1 MEMLLST
8 KGITICL
15 FFFVLSLAAAIEIP
29 LSVSQ
34 LPTITEQS
42 HTQVAYPFDED
53 FTIKCEARGNPH
65 PTFNWTKDGKPFD
78 LLSDPRI
85 VTSNNSG
92 TFVIQNRGII
102 NNFQGKYRCFASNV
116 LGTAMSE
123 EIELIVPSVPK
134 FPKEKIEPLDVEHG
148 DSVILH
154 CNPPKGIPPLHIYWM
169 NIDLQHIPQDERVS
183 MSLKGD
189 LYFANVE
196 ENDSRSD
203 YCCFAAFPRL
213 RTIVQKMPMTLKVS
227 RLKHANDSG
236 SPNAAVT
243 KANFIKE
250 RKPKLLIPP
259 ESAGSSSSVTVI
271 KGGVLLLECIAEGLP
286 TPHLSWVKV
295 TGNMPKDE
303 PETENFG
310 KILKIDQVSAADEGT
325 YQCTASNPMGRARHE
340 FHVHVEEPPQWLK
353 KPEGGVYS
361 VGTNLVLLCE
371 AIGNP
376 EPSIQWKLNGMPID
390 SRTFRGRI
398 STREISL
405 TNLQLQDSAVFQC
418 EATNKHGTILASAN
432 VNVLNI
438 APLILTSDG
447 ENYATVVGYSAFLH
461 CDIFASPA
469 ADVRWTKDDSIGP
482 LSTFRYELTWL
493 NRNGTWKD
501 PKDPKKGRELH
512 GILYLACWA
521 ANSVGK
527 RAITANLDIRDAT
540 KLVVTPKNPRVLK
553 SHSILLKCQAEYDSH
568 LKHSFKLSWRKDGDE
583 LPVNSTEG
591 GRMILDRDTLFI
603 SSVLLEDQGVYT
615 CVGSTSLDSATAES
629 RLIVLD
635 VPDPPED
642 LQLSENQNRSVR
654 LSWRAG
660 SSHNSPVNESIIEFE
675 ENRWEPGRWQELTRI
690 PGDDTTA
697 LLSLAPYVNYQFRV
711 VSVNAVG
718 RSQPSKPSL
727 RYSTPPAA
735 PDKNPENI
743 RVEAS
748 EPNEMVMKW
757 EPLKPV
763 ERNGPG
769 LEYKVSWRQRGV
781 RTDWNEETVKKHSL
795 TVRNTPTFVP
805 YEIKVQAVN
814 NLGSGP
820 EPNVTIGY
828 SGEDFPDAAPSGV
841 SVDVVNSTLVKV
853 FWFGI
858 PRDRV
863 RGHLR
868 GYKVSWWK
876 TKSMLDGKRHHP
888 EKHFLTF
895 VGDRNYG
902 MIPGLDPFSEFR
914 LTVLAYNSRGDGPE
928 SSPVVF
934 ETPEGVPE
942 QPRFLRIL
950 NFDKDSVT
958 LSWGLPR
965 KANGHLTGYIL
976 QYQIINETHEVGPV
990 SDVSVTNRSTLSWR
1004 LSGLSPSTK
1013 YKFYVKACTAKGCGK
1028 PVTEEGLTVAQGSK
1042 GTGRISDAVKPTQK
1056 FHPIEALEPGTEYT
1070 VRLVTK
1076 NWVDNNSIFED
1087 VIETRGRAYAGIYD
1101 GISTQGWFIGLMC
1114 AIALLTLLLLTICFV
1129 RRNKG
1134 GKYSV
1139 KEKED
1144 LHPDPEA
1151 QSIKD
1156 EIFGEYSDS
1165 DEKPLKG
1172 SLQSLNGDIKAT
1184 ESADSLVD
1192 YGEGEHGMFNEDG
1205 SFIGAYSGSKEK
1217 GSVESTGSSTAT
1229 FPLHA

>member
-1 MEMLLST
+1 RVMEMLLST
-8 KGITICL
+8 KGITTCL

-53 FTIKCEARGNPH
+53 FTIKCEARGNPR

-227 RLKHANDSG
+227 RS
-236 SPNAAVT
+236 
-243 KANFIKE
+243 NFIKE

-310 KILKIDQVSAADEGT
+310 KILKIDQVTAADEGT

-469 ADVRWTKDDSIGP
+469 ADVRWTKDDSIEP
-482 LSTFRYELTWL
+482 LSTFRYEL
-493 NRNGTWKD
+493 NKNGTLEIKD
-501 PKDPKKGRELH
+501 TKKEDSGS
-512 GILYLACWA
+512 YVCWA

-527 RAITANLDIRDAT
+527 RAVTANLDIRV
-540 KLVVTPKNPRVLK
+540 LVCNYVTQHVPFP
-553 SHSILLKCQAEYDSH
+553 
-568 LKHSFKLSWRKDGDE
+568 SFFRNSFSENSGVCHIYLTDFFHPLFVCLFVCFC
-583 LPVNSTEG
+583 LP
-591 GRMILDRDTLFI
+591 RMILDRDTLFI

-629 RLIVLD
+629 HLIVLD
-635 VPDPPED
+635 VPDPPGD

-675 ENRWEPGRWQELTRI
+675 ENQWEPGRWQELTRI
-690 PGDDTTA
+690 PGNDTTA

-711 VSVNAVG
+711 MSVNAVG

-769 LEYKVSWRQRGV
+769 LEYKVSWRQQGV

-928 SSPVVF
+928 SIPVVF

-958 LSWGLPR
+958 LSWGLPK

-1028 PVTEEGLTVAQGSK
+1028 PITEEGLTMAQGSK

>member
-325 YQCTASNPMGRARHE
+325 YQCTASNPMGRAKHE

-469 ADVRWTKDDSIGP
+469 ADVRWTKDDSIEP
-482 LSTFRYELTWL
+482 LSTFRYEL
-493 NRNGTWKD
+493 NKNGTLEIKD
-501 PKDPKKGRELH
+501 TKKEDSGS
-512 GILYLACWA
+512 YACWA

-540 KLVVTPKNPRVLK
+540 KLVVTPKNARVLK

-781 RTDWNEETVKKHSL
+781 RTDWNEEMVKKHSL

-876 TKSMLDGKRHHP
+876 TKNMLDGKRHHP

-902 MIPGLDPFSEFR
+902 MIPGLDPFSEFC

-976 QYQIINETHEVGPV
+976 QYQIINETHEVGPM

>member
-15 FFFVLSLAAAIEIP
+15 FFFASSLAAAIEIP
-29 LSVSQ
+29 LSVAQ

-53 FTIKCEARGNPH
+53 FTIKCEARGNPQ

-78 LLSDPRI
+78 LSSDPRI
-85 VTSNNSG
+85 VASNNSG

-102 NNFQGKYRCFASNV
+102 TNFQGKYRCFASNV

-227 RLKHANDSG
+227 RFKHANDSG

-259 ESAGSSSSVTVI
+259 ETAGSSSSVTVI

-295 TGNMPKDE
+295 TGNLPKDE

-310 KILKIDQVSAADEGT
+310 KILKIDQVTATDEGT
-325 YQCTASNPMGRARHE
+325 YQCTASNPMGRVKHE
-340 FHVHVEEPPQWLK
+340 FHVHVEEPPRWIK
-353 KPEGGVYS
+353 EPEGGVYS

-376 EPSIQWKLNGMPID
+376 EPTIQWKLNGMPID

-398 STREISL
+398 SAREISL
-405 TNLQLQDSAVFQC
+405 TNLQLQDSAVYQC
-418 EATNKHGTILASAN
+418 EASNKHGTILASAN

-461 CDIFASPA
+461 CEIFASPA
-469 ADVRWTKDDSIGP
+469 ADIRWTKDDSIEP
-482 LSTFRYELTWL
+482 LSTLRYEL
-493 NRNGTWKD
+493 NKNGTLEIKET
-501 PKDPKKGRELH
+501 KKEDSGS
-512 GILYLACWA
+512 YACWA

-553 SHSILLKCQAEYDSH
+553 SHSILLKCQSEYDSH

-583 LPVNSTEG
+583 LPVNSTED
-591 GRMILDRDTLFI
+591 GRVILDRDTLFI
-603 SSVLLEDQGVYT
+603 SSVTQEDQGVYT
-615 CVGSTSLDSATAES
+615 CVARTSLDSVTAKS
-629 RLIVLD
+629 QLVVLD

-642 LQLSENQNRSVR
+642 LLLSENQNRSVR
-654 LSWRAG
+654 LSWKAG
-660 SSHNSPVNESIIEFE
+660 ASHNSPINESIIEFE
-675 ENRWEPGRWQELTRI
+675 ENRWEPGRWQELARVL
-690 PGDDTTA
+690 GNDTTT

-727 RYSTPPAA
+727 RYATPPAA

-781 RTDWNEETVKKHSL
+781 EADWNEEMVKKHSL
-795 TVRNTPTFVP
+795 TLRNTPTFVP

-828 SGEDFPDAAPSGV
+828 SGEDVPDAAPSGV
-841 SVDVVNSTLVKV
+841 SVDIVNSTLVKV

-863 RGHLR
+863 RGHLG

-902 MIPGLDPFSEFR
+902 MIPGLEPFSEFR
-914 LTVLAYNSRGDGPE
+914 LTVLAYNAKGDGPE

-958 LSWGLPR
+958 LSWGLPK

-976 QYQIINETHEVGPV
+976 QYQMINETHEIGPLN
-990 SDVSVTNRSTLSWR
+990 DVSVTNRSMLSWK
-1004 LSGLSPSTK
+1004 LSGLSSSTK
-1013 YKFYVKACTAKGCGK
+1013 YKFYVKACTVKGCGK
-1028 PVTEEGLTVAQGSK
+1028 PVTEEGLTMAQG
-1042 GTGRISDAVKPTQK
+1042 T
-1056 FHPIEALEPGTEYT
+1056 
-1070 VRLVTK
+1070 
-1076 NWVDNNSIFED
+1076 
-1087 VIETRGRAYAGIYD
+1087 YAGIYD

-1139 KEKED
+1139 
-1144 LHPDPEA
+1144 
-1151 QSIKD
+1151 
-1156 EIFGEYSDS
+1156 
-1165 DEKPLKG
+1165 
-1172 SLQSLNGDIKAT
+1172 
-1184 ESADSLVD
+1184 
-1192 YGEGEHGMFNEDG
+1192 
-1205 SFIGAYSGSKEK
+1205 
-1217 GSVESTGSSTAT
+1217 TAMKSR
-1229 FPLHA
+1229 

>member
-1 MEMLLST
+1 MKMLLRT

-29 LSVSQ
+29 LSVAQ

-42 HTQVAYPFDED
+42 HTQIAYPFDED
-53 FTIKCEARGNPH
+53 FTIKCEARGNPQ
-65 PTFNWTKDGKPFD
+65 PAFNWTKDGKPFN

-85 VTSNNSG
+85 VATNNSG

-102 NNFQGKYRCFASNV
+102 TNFQGKYRCFASNV

-213 RTIVQKMPMTLKVS
+213 RTIVQKMPMMLKVS
-227 RLKHANDSG
+227 RS
-236 SPNAAVT
+236 
-243 KANFIKE
+243 NFIKE
-250 RKPKLLIPP
+250 RKPRLLIPP

-295 TGNMPKDE
+295 TGNLPRDE

-310 KILKIDQVSAADEGT
+310 KILKIDQVTTADEGT
-325 YQCTASNPMGRARHE
+325 YQCTASNPMGRAKHE
-340 FHVHVEEPPQWLK
+340 FHVHVEEPPQWIK

-376 EPSIQWKLNGMPID
+376 EPTIQWKLNGMPID

-398 STREISL
+398 SAREISL
-405 TNLQLQDSAVFQC
+405 TNLQLQDSAVYQC
-418 EATNKHGTILASAN
+418 EASNKHGTILASAN

-447 ENYATVVGYSAFLH
+447 ENYAAVVGYSAFLH
-461 CDIFASPA
+461 CEIFASPA
-469 ADVRWTKDDSIGP
+469 ADIRWTKDDSIEP
-482 LSTFRYELTWL
+482 LSTLRYEL
-493 NRNGTWKD
+493 NKNGTLEIKET
-501 PKDPKKGRELH
+501 KKEDSGS
-512 GILYLACWA
+512 YACWA

-591 GRMILDRDTLFI
+591 GRIILDRDTLFI
-603 SSVLLEDQGVYT
+603 SSVTQEDQGVYM
-615 CVGSTSLDSATAES
+615 CVARTSLDSVMAES

-642 LQLSENQNRSVR
+642 LQLSENQNRSIR
-654 LSWRAG
+654 LSWKAG
-660 SSHNSPVNESIIEFE
+660 ASHNSPVNESIIEFE
-675 ENRWEPGRWQELTRI
+675 ENRWEPGRWQELTRVL
-690 PGDDTTA
+690 GNDTTA
-697 LLSLAPYVNYQFRV
+697 LLSLAPYTNYQFHV
-711 VSVNAVG
+711 ISVNAVG

-727 RYSTPPAA
+727 RYATPPAA

-757 EPLKPV
+757 EPLKPM

-781 RTDWNEETVKKHSL
+781 EADWNEEMVKKHSL
-795 TVRNTPTFVP
+795 TLRNTPTFVP

-820 EPNVTIGY
+820 EPNITIGY
-828 SGEDFPDAAPSGV
+828 SGEDVPDAAPSGV
-841 SVDVVNSTLVKV
+841 SVDIVNSTLVKV

-902 MIPGLDPFSEFR
+902 MIPGLEPFSEFR
-914 LTVLAYNSRGDGPE
+914 LTVLAYNSKGDGPE

-958 LSWGLPR
+958 LSWGLPK

-976 QYQIINETHEVGPV
+976 QYQMINETHEIGPL

-1004 LSGLSPSTK
+1004 LSGLSSSTK
-1013 YKFYVKACTAKGCGK
+1013 YKFYVKACTVKGCGK
-1028 PVTEEGLTVAQGSK
+1028 PVTEEGLTMAQG
-1042 GTGRISDAVKPTQK
+1042 T
-1056 FHPIEALEPGTEYT
+1056 
-1070 VRLVTK
+1070 
-1076 NWVDNNSIFED
+1076 
-1087 VIETRGRAYAGIYD
+1087 YAGIYD

-1114 AIALLTLLLLTICFV
+1114 AIALLTLLLLTVCFV

-1172 SLQSLNGDIKAT
+1172 SLQSINGDIKAT

>member
-8 KGITICL
+8 KGITTCL
-15 FFFVLSLAAAIEIP
+15 FLFALSLAAAIEIP

-53 FTIKCEARGNPH
+53 FTVKCEARGNPQ

-78 LLSDPRI
+78 LSSDPRI
-85 VTSNNSG
+85 VTTNNSG

-102 NNFQGKYRCFASNV
+102 NNFQGKYRCFASNL

-183 MSLKGD
+183 MSLQGD
-189 LYFANVE
+189 LYFSNVE
-196 ENDSRSD
+196 ESDSRSD

-227 RLKHANDSG
+227 RCESG
-236 SPNAAVT
+236 SRS
-243 KANFIKE
+243 E

-295 TGNMPKDE
+295 TGNMPKEE

-310 KILKIDQVSAADEGT
+310 KVLKIDQVTAADEGT
-325 YQCTASNPMGRARHE
+325 YQCMASNPMGRARHE

-353 KPEGGVYS
+353 KPEGGVFS
-361 VGTNLVLLCE
+361 VGNNLVLLCE

-376 EPSIQWKLNGMPID
+376 EPSIQWKINGMPID
-390 SRTFRGRI
+390 GTTFRGRV

-461 CDIFASPA
+461 CDIFASPE
-469 ADVRWTKDDSIGP
+469 ADVRWTKDDSIEP
-482 LSTFRYELTWL
+482 LSTFRYKL
-493 NRNGTWKD
+493 NSNGTLEIKD
-501 PKDPKKGRELH
+501 TKKEDSGS
-512 GILYLACWA
+512 YACWA

-540 KLVVTPKNPRVLK
+540 TLVVTPKNPRVLK

-568 LKHSFKLSWRKDGDE
+568 LKRTFKLSWRKDGDE
-583 LPVNSTEG
+583 LPVNSTGG
-591 GRMILDRDTLFI
+591 GRIVVDRDTLFI
-603 SSVLLEDQGVYT
+603 GTVLLEDQGVYS
-615 CVGSTSLDSATAES
+615 CVASTALDTATAEAQ
-629 RLIVLD
+629 LIVLD
-635 VPDPPED
+635 VPEPPED
-642 LQLSENQNRSVR
+642 LELSENQNRSVR
-654 LSWRAG
+654 LSWKAG
-660 SSHNSPVNESIIEFE
+660 DSHNSPSIIEFE
-675 ENRWEPGRWQELTRI
+675 ENHWEPGRWQELSRV
-690 PGDDTTA
+690 PGNDTTA
-697 LLSLAPYVNYQFRV
+697 VLALAPYVNYQFRV

-727 RYSTPPAA
+727 RYATPPAA

-781 RTDWNEETVKKHSL
+781 ETDWNEELVKKHSL
-795 TVRNTPTFVP
+795 SVRNVPTFVP

-820 EPNVTIGY
+820 EPNITIGY

-841 SVDVVNSTLVKV
+841 SVEVVNSTLVEV
-853 FWFGI
+853 FWLGI

-902 MIPGLDPFSEFR
+902 MIPGLEPFSEFR
-914 LTVLAYNSRGDGPE
+914 LTVLAFNSRGDGPE

-958 LSWGLPR
+958 LSWGLPKR
-965 KANGHLTGYIL
+965 ANGHLTGYIL
-976 QYQIINETHEVGPV
+976 QYQIINATQEVGAV
-990 SDVSVTNRSTLSWR
+990 SDVSVANVSVQSWR
-1004 LSGLSPSTK
+1004 LAGLSPSTK
-1013 YKFYVKACTAKGCGK
+1013 YKFYIKACTAKGCGK
-1028 PVTEEGLTVAQGSK
+1028 AATDEGQTLAE
-1042 GTGRISDAVKPTQK
+1042 GT
-1056 FHPIEALEPGTEYT
+1056 
-1070 VRLVTK
+1070 
-1076 NWVDNNSIFED
+1076 
-1087 VIETRGRAYAGIYD
+1087 YAGIYD

-1114 AIALLTLLLLTICFV
+1114 AIALLTLLLLTVCFV

-1184 ESADSLVD
+1184 GSADSLVD

>member
-1 MEMLLST
+1 RVMELLLST

-15 FFFVLSLAAAIEIP
+15 LFFLLALAAAIEIP
-29 LSVSQ
+29 LSVAQ

-42 HTQVAYPFDED
+42 QSQVAYPFDED
-53 FTIKCEARGNPH
+53 FTMKCEARGNPQ
-65 PTFNWTKDGKPFD
+65 PIFNWTKDGKPFD

-85 VTSNNSG
+85 VTFNNSG

-102 NNFQGKYRCFASNV
+102 TNFQGKYRCFASNV

-227 RLKHANDSG
+227 RS
-236 SPNAAVT
+236 
-243 KANFIKE
+243 NFIKE

-295 TGNMPKDE
+295 TGNMPRDE
-303 PETENFG
+303 SQTENFG
-310 KILKIDQVSAADEGT
+310 KILKIDQVTAADEGT
-325 YQCTASNPMGRARHE
+325 YQCTASNPMGRVKHE
-340 FHVHVEEPPQWLK
+340 FLVHVEEPPRWIK
-353 KPEGGVYS
+353 EPEGGVYS
-361 VGTNLVLLCE
+361 LGTNLVLLCE

-376 EPSIQWKLNGMPID
+376 EPTIQWKMNGMPID

-398 STREISL
+398 SAREISL
-405 TNLQLQDSAVFQC
+405 TNLQLQDSAVYQC
-418 EATNKHGTILASAN
+418 EASNKHGTILSSAN

-461 CDIFASPA
+461 CEIFASPT
-469 ADVRWTKDDSIGP
+469 ADVRWTKDDSIEP
-482 LSTFRYELTWL
+482 LSTLRYEL
-493 NRNGTWKD
+493 NKNGTLEIKET
-501 PKDPKKGRELH
+501 KKEDSGS
-512 GILYLACWA
+512 YACWA

-540 KLVVTPKNPRVLK
+540 KVVVTPKNPRVLK
-553 SHSILLKCQAEYDSH
+553 SHSILLKCQSEYDSH

-583 LPVNSTEG
+583 LPVNSTED
-591 GRMILDRDTLFI
+591 GRIILNRDSLFI
-603 SSVLLEDQGVYT
+603 SSVMMEDQGVYT
-615 CVGSTSLDSATAES
+615 CVGSTSLDSITAQAQ
-629 RLIVLD
+629 LVVLD

-642 LQLSENQNRSVR
+642 LQLSEHQNRSIR
-654 LSWRAG
+654 LSWQAG
-660 SSHNSPVNESIIEFE
+660 ASHNSPVNESIIEFE
-675 ENRWEPGRWQELTRI
+675 ENQWEPGRWQELTRV
-690 PGDDTTA
+690 PGNDTTA
-697 LLSLAPYVNYQFRV
+697 LLALAPYVNYQFRV
-711 VSVNAVG
+711 VSVNGVG
-718 RSQPSKPSL
+718 RSKPSKASL
-727 RYSTPPAA
+727 RYATPPAA

-781 RTDWNEETVKKHSL
+781 EADWNEELVKKHSL
-795 TVRNTPTFVP
+795 TLRNTPTFVP

-828 SGEDFPDAAPSGV
+828 SGEDVPDAAPSGV

-868 GYKVSWWK
+868 GYKVSWWR
-876 TKSMLDGKRHHP
+876 TKNMLDGKRHHP
-888 EKHFLTF
+888 EKHFLMF

-902 MIPGLDPFSEFR
+902 MIPGLEPFSEFH
-914 LTVLAYNSRGDGPE
+914 LTVLAYNSKGDGPE

-958 LSWGLPR
+958 LSWGLPK

-976 QYQIINETHEVGPV
+976 QYQIINETHEVGPLN
-990 SDVSVTNRSTLSWR
+990 DIGVTNRSTLSWR
-1004 LSGLSPSTK
+1004 LSGLSSSTK
-1013 YKFYVKACTAKGCGK
+1013 YKFYVKACTVKGCGK
-1028 PVTEEGLTVAQGSK
+1028 PATEEGLTMAQGSK
-1042 GTGRISDAVKPTQK
+1042 GIGKISEAVKPTQK

-1172 SLQSLNGDIKAT
+1172 SLQSINGDIKAT

>member
-34 LPTITEQS
+34 LPTIMEQS

-295 TGNMPKDE
+295 TGNMPKEE

-469 ADVRWTKDDSIGP
+469 ADVRWTKDDSIEP
-482 LSTFRYELTWL
+482 LSTFRYEL
-493 NRNGTWKD
+493 NKNGTLEIKD
-501 PKDPKKGRELH
+501 TKKEDSGS
-512 GILYLACWA
+512 YACWA

-629 RLIVLD
+629 QLIVLD

-769 LEYKVSWRQRGV
+769 LEYKVSWRQQGV

-814 NLGSGP
+814 NLGAGP

-876 TKSMLDGKRHHP
+876 TKSLLDGKRHHP

-928 SSPVVF
+928 SSPMVF

-1004 LSGLSPSTK
+1004 LSGLSPSTR

-1028 PVTEEGLTVAQGSK
+1028 PVTEEGLTVAQG
-1042 GTGRISDAVKPTQK
+1042 T
-1056 FHPIEALEPGTEYT
+1056 
-1070 VRLVTK
+1070 
-1076 NWVDNNSIFED
+1076 
-1087 VIETRGRAYAGIYD
+1087 YAGIYD

-1205 SFIGAYSGSKEK
+1205 SFIGAYAGSKEK

>member
-29 LSVSQ
+29 LSVAQ

-53 FTIKCEARGNPH
+53 FTVKCEARGNPQ
-65 PTFNWTKDGKPFD
+65 PIFNWTKDGKPFD

-85 VTSNNSG
+85 IVSNNSG

-102 NNFQGKYRCFASNV
+102 TNFQGKYRCYASNV

-227 RLKHANDSG
+227 RFKHANDSG

-259 ESAGSSSSVTVI
+259 ESAGSTSSVTVI

-295 TGNMPKDE
+295 TGNLPKDE

-310 KILKIDQVSAADEGT
+310 KILKIDQVTAADEGT
-325 YQCTASNPMGRARHE
+325 YQCTASNPMGRAKHE
-340 FHVHVEEPPQWLK
+340 FHVHVEEPPRWIK
-353 KPEGGVYS
+353 EPEGGVYS
-361 VGTNLVLLCE
+361 VGANLVLLCE

-376 EPSIQWKLNGMPID
+376 EPTIHWKLNGMPID

-398 STREISL
+398 SAREISL
-405 TNLQLQDSAVFQC
+405 TNLQLQDSAVYQC
-418 EATNKHGTILASAN
+418 EASNKHGTILASAN

-461 CDIFASPA
+461 CEIFASPA
-469 ADVRWTKDDSIGP
+469 ADIRWTKDDSIEP
-482 LSTFRYELTWL
+482 LSTLRYEL
-493 NRNGTWKD
+493 NKNGTLEIKET
-501 PKDPKKGRELH
+501 KKEDSGS
-512 GILYLACWA
+512 YACWA

-553 SHSILLKCQAEYDSH
+553 SHSILLKCQSEYDSH

-583 LPVNSTEG
+583 LPVNSTED
-591 GRMILDRDTLFI
+591 GRIILNRDTLFI
-603 SSVLLEDQGVYT
+603 SSVTPEDQGVYT
-615 CVGSTSLDSATAES
+615 CVASTSLDRVAAES
-629 RLIVLD
+629 QLVVLD

-654 LSWRAG
+654 LSWKAG
-660 SSHNSPVNESIIEFE
+660 ANHNSPINESIIEFE
-675 ENRWEPGRWQELTRI
+675 ENRWEPGRWQELTRA
-690 PGDDTTA
+690 PGNDTTA
-697 LLSLAPYVNYQFRV
+697 LLSLAPYMNYQFRV

-718 RSQPSKPSL
+718 KSQPSKPSL
-727 RYSTPPAA
+727 RYATPPAA

-748 EPNEMVMKW
+748 EPDEMVMKW
-757 EPLKPV
+757 EPLKPA

-781 RTDWNEETVKKHSL
+781 EADWNEEMVKKHSL
-795 TVRNTPTFVP
+795 TLRNTPTFVP

-828 SGEDFPDAAPSGV
+828 SGEDVPDAAPSGV
-841 SVDVVNSTLVKV
+841 SVDIVNSTLVKV

-902 MIPGLDPFSEFR
+902 MIPGLEPFSEFR
-914 LTVLAYNSRGDGPE
+914 LTVLAYNAKGDGPE

-950 NFDKDSVT
+950 NFDKDSIT
-958 LSWGLPR
+958 LSWGLPK

-976 QYQIINETHEVGPV
+976 QYQIINETHEIGPLN
-990 SDVSVTNRSTLSWR
+990 DISVTNRSTLSWR
-1004 LSGLSPSTK
+1004 LSGLGSSTK
-1013 YKFYVKACTAKGCGK
+1013 YKFYVKACTVKGCGK
-1028 PVTEEGLTVAQGSK
+1028 PVTEEGLTMAQGSK
-1042 GTGRISDAVKPTQK
+1042 GIGKIPEAVKPTQK

-1172 SLQSLNGDIKAT
+1172 SLQSINGDIKAT

>member
-1 MEMLLST
+1 MEMLLHT
-8 KGITICL
+8 KRITICL

-29 LSVSQ
+29 LSVAQ

-53 FTIKCEARGNPH
+53 FTIKCEARGNPQ
-65 PTFNWTKDGKPFD
+65 PTFNWTKDGKPFN

-85 VTSNNSG
+85 ITFNNSG
-92 TFVIQNRGII
+92 TFVIQNHGII
-102 NNFQGKYRCFASNV
+102 TNFQGKYRCYASNV

-227 RLKHANDSG
+227 RFKHANDSG

-295 TGNMPKDE
+295 TGNLPKDK
-303 PETENFG
+303 PVTENFG
-310 KILKIDQVSAADEGT
+310 KILKIEQVSAADEGT
-325 YQCTASNPMGRARHE
+325 YQCTASNPVGRAKHE
-340 FHVHVEEPPQWLK
+340 FHVHVEEPPRWIK
-353 KPEGGVYS
+353 EPEGGVYS

-376 EPSIQWKLNGMPID
+376 EPTIQWKLNGMPVD

-398 STREISL
+398 SAREISL
-405 TNLQLQDSAVFQC
+405 TNLQLQDSAVYQC
-418 EATNKHGTILASAN
+418 EASNKHGTILASAN

-461 CDIFASPA
+461 CEIFASPA
-469 ADVRWTKDDSIGP
+469 ADIRWTKDDSIEP
-482 LSTFRYELTWL
+482 LSALRYEL
-493 NRNGTWKD
+493 NKNGTLEIKET
-501 PKDPKKGRELH
+501 KKEDSGS
-512 GILYLACWA
+512 YACWA

-540 KLVVTPKNPRVLK
+540 KIAVTPKNPRVLK
-553 SHSILLKCQAEYDSH
+553 SHSILLKCQSEYDSH
-568 LKHSFKLSWRKDGDE
+568 LKNSFKLSWRKDGDQ
-583 LPVNSTEG
+583 LPVNSTQDS
-591 GRMILDRDTLFI
+591 RIIMDMDTLFI
-603 SSVLLEDQGVYT
+603 STVTLEDQGVYT
-615 CVGSTSLDSATAES
+615 CVASTSLDSVAAES

-642 LQLSENQNRSVR
+642 LQLSEHQNRSVR

-660 SSHNSPVNESIIEFE
+660 ASHNSPVNESIIEYE
-675 ENRWEPGRWQELTRI
+675 ESQWEPGRWQELTRA
-690 PGDDTTA
+690 PGNDTTA
-697 LLSLAPYVNYQFRV
+697 LLTLAPYMNYQFRV

-727 RYSTPPAA
+727 RYATPPAA

-757 EPLKPV
+757 EPLKPT

-781 RTDWNEETVKKHSL
+781 ETDWNEELVKKHSL
-795 TVRNTPTFVP
+795 TLRNTPTFVP

-814 NLGSGP
+814 NLGAGP
-820 EPNVTIGY
+820 EPNVTTGY
-828 SGEDFPDAAPSGV
+828 SGEDTPDAAPSGV
-841 SVDVVNSTLVKV
+841 SVDIVNSTLVKV

-863 RGHLR
+863 RGHLS

-902 MIPGLDPFSEFR
+902 MIPGLEPFSEFR
-914 LTVLAYNSRGDGPE
+914 LTVLAYNSKGDGPE

-934 ETPEGVPE
+934 ETPEGV
-942 QPRFLRIL
+942 
-950 NFDKDSVT
+950 
-958 LSWGLPR
+958 
-965 KANGHLTGYIL
+965 
-976 QYQIINETHEVGPV
+976 NETHEIGPL
-990 SDVSVTNRSTLSWR
+990 SDISVANRSTLSWR
-1004 LSGLSPSTK
+1004 LSGLSASTK

-1028 PVTEEGLTVAQGSK
+1028 PVTEEGLTMAQGSK
-1042 GTGRISDAVKPTQK
+1042 GIGKISEAVNPTQK
-1056 FHPIEALEPGTEYT
+1056 FHPIEALDPGTEYT

-1114 AIALLTLLLLTICFV
+1114 AVALLTLLLLTICFV

-1172 SLQSLNGDIKAT
+1172 SLRSINGDIKAT

>member
-1 MEMLLST
+1 MKMLLRT

-29 LSVSQ
+29 LSVAQ

-42 HTQVAYPFDED
+42 HTQIAYPFDED
-53 FTIKCEARGNPH
+53 FTIKCEARGNPQ
-65 PTFNWTKDGKPFD
+65 PAFNWTKDGKPFN

-85 VTSNNSG
+85 VATNNSG

-102 NNFQGKYRCFASNV
+102 TNFQGKYRCFASNV

-213 RTIVQKMPMTLKVS
+213 RTIVQKMPMMLKVS
-227 RLKHANDSG
+227 RFKHANDSG

-250 RKPKLLIPP
+250 RKPRLLIPP

-295 TGNMPKDE
+295 TGNLPRDE

-310 KILKIDQVSAADEGT
+310 KILKIDQVTTADEGT
-325 YQCTASNPMGRARHE
+325 YQCTASNPMGRAKHE
-340 FHVHVEEPPQWLK
+340 FHVHVEEPPQWIK

-376 EPSIQWKLNGMPID
+376 EPTIQWKLNGMPID
-390 SRTFRGRI
+390 TPDRVWVLPGRTFRGRI
-398 STREISL
+398 SAREISL
-405 TNLQLQDSAVFQC
+405 TNLQLQDSAVYQC
-418 EATNKHGTILASAN
+418 EASNKHGTILASAN

-447 ENYATVVGYSAFLH
+447 ENYAAVVGYSAFLH
-461 CDIFASPA
+461 CEIFASPA
-469 ADVRWTKDDSIGP
+469 ADIRWTKDDSIEP
-482 LSTFRYELTWL
+482 LSTLRYEL
-493 NRNGTWKD
+493 NKNGTLEIKET
-501 PKDPKKGRELH
+501 KKEDSGS
-512 GILYLACWA
+512 YACWA

-591 GRMILDRDTLFI
+591 GRIILDRDTLFI
-603 SSVLLEDQGVYT
+603 SSVTQEDQGVYM
-615 CVGSTSLDSATAES
+615 CVARTSLDSVMAES

-642 LQLSENQNRSVR
+642 LQLSENQNRSIR
-654 LSWRAG
+654 LSWKAG
-660 SSHNSPVNESIIEFE
+660 ASHNSPVNESIIEFE
-675 ENRWEPGRWQELTRI
+675 ENRWEPGRWQELTRVL
-690 PGDDTTA
+690 GNDTTA
-697 LLSLAPYVNYQFRV
+697 LLSLAPYTNYQFHV
-711 VSVNAVG
+711 ISVNAVG

-727 RYSTPPAA
+727 RYATPPAA

-757 EPLKPV
+757 EPLKPM

-781 RTDWNEETVKKHSL
+781 EADWNEEMVKKHSL
-795 TVRNTPTFVP
+795 TLRNTPTFVP

-820 EPNVTIGY
+820 EPNITIGY
-828 SGEDFPDAAPSGV
+828 SGEDVPDAAPSGV
-841 SVDVVNSTLVKV
+841 SVDIVNSTLVKV

-902 MIPGLDPFSEFR
+902 MIPGLEPFSEFR
-914 LTVLAYNSRGDGPE
+914 LTVLAYNSKGDGPE

-958 LSWGLPR
+958 LSWGLPK

-976 QYQIINETHEVGPV
+976 QYQMINETHEIGPL

-1004 LSGLSPSTK
+1004 LSGLSSSTK
-1013 YKFYVKACTAKGCGK
+1013 YKFYVKACTVKGCGK
-1028 PVTEEGLTVAQGSK
+1028 PVTEEGLTMAQG
-1042 GTGRISDAVKPTQK
+1042 T
-1056 FHPIEALEPGTEYT
+1056 
-1070 VRLVTK
+1070 
-1076 NWVDNNSIFED
+1076 
-1087 VIETRGRAYAGIYD
+1087 YAGIYD

-1114 AIALLTLLLLTICFV
+1114 AIALLTLLLLTVCFV

-1172 SLQSLNGDIKAT
+1172 SLQSINGDIKAT

>member
-1 MEMLLST
+1 
-8 KGITICL
+8 
-15 FFFVLSLAAAIEIP
+15 
-29 LSVSQ
+29 
-34 LPTITEQS
+34 
-42 HTQVAYPFDED
+42 
-53 FTIKCEARGNPH
+53 
-65 PTFNWTKDGKPFD
+65 
-78 LLSDPRI
+78 
-85 VTSNNSG
+85 
-92 TFVIQNRGII
+92 
-102 NNFQGKYRCFASNV
+102 
-116 LGTAMSE
+116 
-123 EIELIVPSVPK
+123 
-134 FPKEKIEPLDVEHG
+134 
-148 DSVILH
+148 
-154 CNPPKGIPPLHIYWM
+154 
-169 NIDLQHIPQDERVS
+169 
-183 MSLKGD
+183 MSLQGD

-196 ENDSRSD
+196 ESDSRSD

-227 RLKHANDSG
+227 R
-236 SPNAAVT
+236 
-243 KANFIKE
+243 
-250 RKPKLLIPP
+250 
-259 ESAGSSSSVTVI
+259 
-271 KGGVLLLECIAEGLP
+271 C
-286 TPHLSWVKV
+286 
-295 TGNMPKDE
+295 
-303 PETENFG
+303 
-310 KILKIDQVSAADEGT
+310 
-325 YQCTASNPMGRARHE
+325 
-340 FHVHVEEPPQWLK
+340 
-353 KPEGGVYS
+353 
-361 VGTNLVLLCE
+361 
-371 AIGNP
+371 
-376 EPSIQWKLNGMPID
+376 
-390 SRTFRGRI
+390 RTFRGRI

-438 APLILTSDG
+438 APLILTPDE

-469 ADVRWTKDDSIGP
+469 ADVRWTKDDSIEP
-482 LSTFRYELTWL
+482 LSTFRYEV
-493 NRNGTWKD
+493 NKNGTLEIRNTNKED
-501 PKDPKKGRELH
+501 SGS
-512 GILYLACWA
+512 YACWA

-568 LKHSFKLSWRKDGDE
+568 LKHSFKLSWRKDGAE

-591 GRMILDRDTLFI
+591 GRIILDRDTLFI
-603 SSVLLEDQGVYT
+603 SSVLLEDQGVYK
-615 CVGSTSLDSATAES
+615 CVASTALDTAEAEAQ
-629 RLIVLD
+629 LIVLD

-654 LSWRAG
+654 LSWKAG
-660 SSHNSPVNESIIEFE
+660 ASHNSPVNESIIEFE
-675 ENRWEPGRWQELTRI
+675 ENHWEPEMWQELIRV
-690 PGDDTTA
+690 PGNDTTA
-697 LLSLAPYVNYQFRV
+697 LLPLSPYVNYQFRV

-727 RYSTPPAA
+727 RYATPPAA

-757 EPLKPV
+757 E
-763 ERNGPG
+763 
-769 LEYKVSWRQRGV
+769 
-781 RTDWNEETVKKHSL
+781 HSL
-795 TVRNTPTFVP
+795 SVRNVPTFVP

-820 EPNVTIGY
+820 EPNITIGY
-828 SGEDFPDAAPSGV
+828 SGEDVPDAAPARV
-841 SVDVVNSTLVKV
+841 SVEVINSTLVEV
-853 FWFGI
+853 FWSAI

-863 RGHLR
+863 RGHLG
-868 GYKVSWWK
+868 GYKVNWWK
-876 TKSMLDGKRHHP
+876 TRSMLDGKRHHP

-895 VGDRNYG
+895 VGERTSG

-914 LTVLAYNSRGDGPE
+914 LTVSGFTSRGDGPE
-928 SSPVVF
+928 SSPVFF

-950 NFDKDSVT
+950 NFDQDSVT
-958 LSWGLPR
+958 LSWGLPK

-976 QYQIINETHEVGPV
+976 QYQIINETHEVGAL
-990 SDVSVTNRSTLSWR
+990 SNVSVANRSALSWH
-1004 LSGLSPSTK
+1004 LAGLSPSTK
-1013 YKFYVKACTAKGCGK
+1013 RGPYPSGPKTCKG
-1028 PVTEEGLTVAQGSK
+1028 S
-1042 GTGRISDAVKPTQK
+1042 GRISDAVKPTPK
-1056 FHPIEALEPGTEYT
+1056 FQPSEALEPGTEYT
-1070 VRLVTK
+1070 IRLVTK

-1087 VIETRGRAYAGIYD
+1087 VIETRGRAYAGIYE

-1184 ESADSLVD
+1184 GSADSLVD

>member
-1 MEMLLST
+1 RVMEMLLST
-8 KGITICL
+8 KGITTCL
-15 FFFVLSLAAAIEIP
+15 FLFLLSLAAAIEIP

-53 FTIKCEARGNPH
+53 FTVKCEARGNPQ
-65 PTFNWTKDGKPFD
+65 PIFNWTKDGKPFD
-78 LLSDPRI
+78 LSSDPRI
-85 VTSNNSG
+85 VTTNNSG

-183 MSLKGD
+183 MSLQGD
-189 LYFANVE
+189 LYFSNVE
-196 ENDSRSD
+196 ESDSRSD

-227 RLKHANDSG
+227 RS
-236 SPNAAVT
+236 
-243 KANFIKE
+243 NFIKE

-295 TGNMPKDE
+295 TGNMPKEE

-310 KILKIDQVSAADEGT
+310 KVLKIDQVTAADEGT
-325 YQCTASNPMGRARHE
+325 YQCMASNPMGRARHE

-353 KPEGGVYS
+353 KPEGGVFS
-361 VGTNLVLLCE
+361 VGNNLVLLCE

-376 EPSIQWKLNGMPID
+376 EPSIQWKINGMPID
-390 SRTFRGRI
+390 GTNFRGRV

-461 CDIFASPA
+461 CDIFASPE
-469 ADVRWTKDDSIGP
+469 ADVRWTKDDSIEP
-482 LSTFRYELTWL
+482 LSTFHYKL
-493 NRNGTWKD
+493 NSNGTLEIKD
-501 PKDPKKGRELH
+501 TRKEDSGS
-512 GILYLACWA
+512 YACWA

-540 KLVVTPKNPRVLK
+540 TLVVTPKNPRVLK
-553 SHSILLKCQAEYDSH
+553 SHSVLLKCQAE
-568 LKHSFKLSWRKDGDE
+568 
-583 LPVNSTEG
+583 VVV
-591 GRMILDRDTLFI
+591 DRDTLFI
-603 SSVLLEDQGVYT
+603 GSVLLEDQGIYS
-615 CVGSTSLDSATAES
+615 CVASTALDTATAEAL
-629 RLIVLD
+629 LIVLD
-635 VPDPPED
+635 VPEPPED
-642 LQLSENQNRSVR
+642 LELSENQNRSVR
-654 LSWRAG
+654 LSWKAG
-660 SSHNSPVNESIIEFE
+660 DSHNSPVNESIIEFE
-675 ENRWEPGRWQELTRI
+675 ENHWEPGRWQELSRVQ
-690 PGDDTTA
+690 GNDTTA
-697 LLSLAPYVNYQFRV
+697 VLALAPYVNYQFRV

-727 RYSTPPAA
+727 RYATPPAA

-781 RTDWNEETVKKHSL
+781 ETDWNEELVKKHSL
-795 TVRNTPTFVP
+795 SVRNVPTFVP

-820 EPNVTIGY
+820 EPNITIGY

-841 SVDVVNSTLVKV
+841 SVEVVNSTLVKV

-902 MIPGLDPFSEFR
+902 MIPGLEPFSEFR
-914 LTVLAYNSRGDGPE
+914 LTVLAFNSRGDGPE

-958 LSWGLPR
+958 LSWGLPK

-976 QYQIINETHEVGPV
+976 QYQIINATQEVGAV
-990 SDVSVTNRSTLSWR
+990 SDVSVANVSVQSWR
-1004 LSGLSPSTK
+1004 LAGLSPSTK
-1013 YKFYVKACTAKGCGK
+1013 YKFYIKACTAKGCGK
-1028 PVTEEGLTVAQGSK
+1028 AATEEGQTLAQGSK
-1042 GTGRISDAVKPTQK
+1042 GSGRIAAAVKPTQK
-1056 FHPIEALEPGTEYT
+1056 FQPSEALEAGTEHT

-1114 AIALLTLLLLTICFV
+1114 AIALLTLLLLTVCFV

-1184 ESADSLVD
+1184 GSADSLVD

>member
-42 HTQVAYPFDED
+42 HAQVAYPFDED
-53 FTIKCEARGNPH
+53 FTMKCEARGNPQ

-78 LLSDPRI
+78 LSSDPRI
-85 VTSNNSG
+85 VPSNNSG
-92 TFVIQNRGII
+92 TFVIQNRGLI

-196 ENDSRSD
+196 ESDSRSD

-213 RTIVQKMPMTLKVS
+213 RTIVQKMPMTLRVS

-295 TGNMPKDE
+295 TGNMPKEE

-310 KILKIDQVSAADEGT
+310 KTLKIEQVTAADEGT
-325 YQCTASNPMGRARHE
+325 YQCTASNPLGRARHE

-390 SRTFRGRI
+390 GRTFRGRV

-438 APLILTSDG
+438 APLILTPDE

-469 ADVRWTKDDSIGP
+469 ADVRWTKDDSIEP
-482 LSTFRYELTWL
+482 LSTFRYEL
-493 NRNGTWKD
+493 NKNGTLEIRD
-501 PKDPKKGRELH
+501 TKKEDSGS
-512 GILYLACWA
+512 YACWA

-540 KLVVTPKNPRVLK
+540 KLVVTPKSPRVLK
-553 SHSILLKCQAEYDSH
+553 SHSILLKCQAEYDPH

-591 GRMILDRDTLFI
+591 GRIILERDTLFI
-603 SSVLLEDQGVYT
+603 PSVLLEDQGVYT
-615 CVGSTSLDSATAES
+615 CVASTALDAAEAEAH
-629 RLIVLD
+629 LIVLD

-660 SSHNSPVNESIIEFE
+660 ASHNSPVNESIIEFE
-675 ENRWEPGRWQELTRI
+675 ENRWEPGRWQELSRV
-690 PGDDTTA
+690 PGNDTTA

-727 RYSTPPAA
+727 RYATPPAA

-781 RTDWNEETVKKHSL
+781 EEDWNEELVKKHSL
-795 TVRNTPTFVP
+795 SVRNVPTFVP

-828 SGEDFPDAAPSGV
+828 SGEDVPDAAPSGV
-841 SVDVVNSTLVKV
+841 SVEVVNSTLVKV

-876 TKSMLDGKRHHP
+876 TKSLLDGKRHHP

-902 MIPGLDPFSEFR
+902 MIPGLEPFSEFR
-914 LTVLAYNSRGDGPE
+914 LTVLAFNSRGDGPE

-942 QPRFLRIL
+942 QPRFLRIM

-958 LSWGLPR
+958 LSWGLPK

-976 QYQIINETHEVGPV
+976 QYQIINETHEVGAV
-990 SDVSVTNRSTLSWR
+990 SDVSVANRSVLSWR
-1004 LSGLSPSTK
+1004 LAGLSPSTK
-1013 YKFYVKACTAKGCGK
+1013 YKFYIKACTAKGCGK
-1028 PVTEEGLTVAQGSK
+1028 AATEEGLTLAQG
-1042 GTGRISDAVKPTQK
+1042 T
-1056 FHPIEALEPGTEYT
+1056 
-1070 VRLVTK
+1070 
-1076 NWVDNNSIFED
+1076 
-1087 VIETRGRAYAGIYD
+1087 YAGIYE

-1139 KEKED
+1139 
-1144 LHPDPEA
+1144 
-1151 QSIKD
+1151 
-1156 EIFGEYSDS
+1156 
-1165 DEKPLKG
+1165 
-1172 SLQSLNGDIKAT
+1172 
-1184 ESADSLVD
+1184 
-1192 YGEGEHGMFNEDG
+1192 
-1205 SFIGAYSGSKEK
+1205 
-1217 GSVESTGSSTAT
+1217 TAMKSR
-1229 FPLHA
+1229 

>member
-8 KGITICL
+8 KRITICL
-15 FFFVLSLAAAIEIP
+15 LFFVLSLAAAIEIP
-29 LSVSQ
+29 LSVAQ
-34 LPTITEQS
+34 LPTIMEQS
-42 HTQVAYPFDED
+42 HTQIAYPFDED
-53 FTIKCEARGNPH
+53 FTIKCEARGNPR

-85 VTSNNSG
+85 LTFNNSG
-92 TFVIQNRGII
+92 TFVIQNHGII
-102 NNFQGKYRCFASNV
+102 TNFQGKYRCYASNT

-227 RLKHANDSG
+227 RFKHANDSG

-259 ESAGSSSSVTVI
+259 ESSSSSSSVTVI

-286 TPHLSWVKV
+286 TPHLNWVKV
-295 TGNMPKDE
+295 TGSLPKDK
-303 PETENFG
+303 PVTENYG
-310 KILKIDQVSAADEGT
+310 KILKIEQVSAADEGT
-325 YQCTASNPMGRARHE
+325 YQCTASNSVGRAKHE
-340 FHVHVEEPPQWLK
+340 FHVHVEEPPQWIK
-353 KPEGGVYS
+353 EPEGGVYS

-371 AIGNP
+371 AFGNP
-376 EPSIQWKLNGMPID
+376 EPTIEWKLNGMPID

-398 STREISL
+398 SDGEISL
-405 TNLQLQDSAVFQC
+405 TNLQLQDSAVYQC
-418 EATNKHGTILASAN
+418 EASNKHGTILASAN

-461 CDIFASPA
+461 CEIFASPV
-469 ADVRWTKDDSIGP
+469 ADIRWTKDDSIEP
-482 LSTFRYELTWL
+482 LSELRYEL
-493 NRNGTWKD
+493 NKNGTLEIKD
-501 PKDPKKGRELH
+501 TRKEDSGS
-512 GILYLACWA
+512 YACWA

-540 KLVVTPKNPRVLK
+540 KLVVTPKNPQVLK
-553 SHSILLKCQAEYDSH
+553 SHSILLKCQSEYDSH

-583 LPVNSTEG
+583 LPVNSTG
-591 GRMILDRDTLFI
+591 DGRIIMDRDTLFI
-603 SSVLLEDQGVYT
+603 SSVTLEDQGVYT
-615 CVGSTSLDSATAES
+615 CVASTSLDSVTAES
-629 RLIVLD
+629 RIVVLD

-654 LSWRAG
+654 LSWKTGA
-660 SSHNSPVNESIIEFE
+660 SHNSPINESIIEFE
-675 ENRWEPGRWQELTRI
+675 ESRWEPEKWQELTRI
-690 PGDDTTA
+690 AGNETTA
-697 LLSLAPYVNYQFRV
+697 ILSLAPYMNYQFRV
-711 VSVNAVG
+711 TSVNAVG
-718 RSQPSKPSL
+718 RSKASKPSL
-727 RYSTPPAA
+727 RYATPPAA

-769 LEYKVSWRQRGV
+769 LEYKVSWRQQGV
-781 RTDWNEETVKKHSL
+781 EADWNEEMVKKHSL
-795 TVRNTPTFVP
+795 ILRNTPTFVP

-820 EPNVTIGY
+820 EPNVTTGY
-828 SGEDFPDAAPSGV
+828 SGEDIPDAAPSSV
-841 SVDVVNSTLVKV
+841 SVDTVNSTLVKV

-876 TKSMLDGKRHHP
+876 TRSMLDGKRHHP

-902 MIPGLDPFSEFR
+902 MIPGLEPFSEFR
-914 LTVLAYNSRGDGPE
+914 LTVLAYNAKGDGPE

-958 LSWGLPR
+958 LSWGLPK
-965 KANGHLTGYIL
+965 KANGHLTGYLL
-976 QYQIINETHEVGPV
+976 QYQIINETHEIGPLH
-990 SDVSVTNRSTLSWR
+990 DVSVANHSTLSWR
-1004 LSGLSPSTK
+1004 LSNLSSSTK
-1013 YKFYVKACTAKGCGK
+1013 YKFYVRACTAKGCGK
-1028 PVTEEGLTVAQGSK
+1028 PVTEEGLTMAQGSK
-1042 GTGRISDAVKPTQK
+1042 GIGKISEAVNPTQK

-1114 AIALLTLLLLTICFV
+1114 AIALLTLLLLTVCFV

-1172 SLQSLNGDIKAT
+1172 SVQSINGNIKAT

>member
-29 LSVSQ
+29 LSVAQ
-34 LPTITEQS
+34 LPTITNQS
-42 HTQVAYPFDED
+42 HAQVAYPFDED
-53 FTIKCEARGNPH
+53 FTIKCEATGNPQ

-85 VTSNNSG
+85 TTFNNSG
-92 TFVIQNRGII
+92 TFVIQNHGII
-102 NNFQGKYRCFASNV
+102 THFQGKYRCYASNR

-227 RLKHANDSG
+227 RFKHANDSG

-295 TGNMPKDE
+295 TGNAPKDE

-310 KILKIDQVSAADEGT
+310 KVLKIDQVTEADAGT
-325 YQCTASNPMGRARHE
+325 YECTASNPMGRVKHQ
-340 FHVHVEEPPQWLK
+340 FHVQVEEPPRWTEEPQ
-353 KPEGGVYS
+353 GGVYS
-361 VGTNLVLLCE
+361 VGANLVLLCR
-371 AIGNP
+371 ATGSP
-376 EPSIQWKLNGMPID
+376 KPTIQWKLNGMPID
-390 SRTFRGRI
+390 RRTFRGTVS
-398 STREISL
+398 STEISL
-405 TNLQLQDSAVFQC
+405 TNLQIQDSAVYQC
-418 EATNKHGTILASAN
+418 EASNKHGTILASAN
-432 VNVLNI
+432 INVLNI

-447 ENYATVVGYSAFLH
+447 ESYAAVVGYSAFLH
-461 CDIFASPA
+461 CEIFASPA
-469 ADVRWTKDDSIGP
+469 ADIRWTKDDSIEP
-482 LSTFRYELTWL
+482 LSALRYEL
-493 NRNGTWKD
+493 NKNGTLEIKEATKED
-501 PKDPKKGRELH
+501 AGS
-512 GILYLACWA
+512 YACWA
-521 ANSVGK
+521 ANTVGK

-540 KLVVTPKNPRVLK
+540 KLVVTPKSPRVLK
-553 SHSILLKCQAEYDSH
+553 SHSILLKCQSEYDAH
-568 LKHSFKLSWRKDGDE
+568 LKHSFKLSWRKEGNDVP
-583 LPVNSTEG
+583 LNSTED
-591 GRMILDRDTLFI
+591 GRIILDRDTLFI
-603 SSVLLEDQGVYT
+603 SSVTLEDQGVYT
-615 CVGSTSLDSATAES
+615 CVGSTSLDSVTAQA

-654 LSWRAG
+654 LSWKAG
-660 SSHNSPVNESIIEFE
+660 ASHNSPVNESIIEFE
-675 ENRWEPGRWQELTRI
+675 ENRWEPGRWQELARA
-690 PGDDTTA
+690 PGNDTSV
-697 LLSLAPYVNYQFRV
+697 LLALAPYVNYQFRV

-718 RSQPSKPSL
+718 RSQPSNPSL
-727 RYSTPPAA
+727 RYATPPAA

-781 RTDWNEETVKKHSL
+781 EADWNEEMVKKHSL
-795 TVRNTPTFVP
+795 TLRNTPTFVP

-828 SGEDFPDAAPSGV
+828 SGEDVPDAAPSGV

-876 TKSMLDGKRHHP
+876 TKNMLDGKRHHP
-888 EKHFLTF
+888 EKHFLMF

-902 MIPGLDPFSEFR
+902 MIPGLEPFSEFR
-914 LTVLAYNSRGDGPE
+914 LTVLAYNGRGDGPE

-958 LSWGLPR
+958 LSWGLPK

-976 QYQIINETHEVGPV
+976 QYQMINETHEIGPLV
-990 SDVSVTNRSTLSWR
+990 DISMTNRSTLSWR
-1004 LSGLSPSTK
+1004 LSGLSSSTK

-1028 PVTEEGLTVAQGSK
+1028 PISEEALTMAQGSK
-1042 GTGRISDAVKPTQK
+1042 GIGKISEAVNPTQK
-1056 FHPIEALEPGTEYT
+1056 FHPVEALEPGTEYT

-1087 VIETRGRAYAGIYD
+1087 VIETRGRAYAGIYE

-1114 AIALLTLLLLTICFV
+1114 AIALLTLLLLTVCFV

-1172 SLQSLNGDIKAT
+1172 SLQSIPGDIKAT

-1229 FPLHA
+1229 FPLHV

>member
-325 YQCTASNPMGRARHE
+325 YQCMASNPMGRAKHE

-469 ADVRWTKDDSIGP
+469 ADVRWTKDDSIEP
-482 LSTFRYELTWL
+482 LSTFRYEL
-493 NRNGTWKD
+493 NKNGTLEIKD
-501 PKDPKKGRELH
+501 TKKEDSGS
-512 GILYLACWA
+512 YACWA

-853 FWFGI
+853 FWLGI

-990 SDVSVTNRSTLSWR
+990 SEVSVTNRSTLSWR

>member
-1 MEMLLST
+1 RAMEMLLST

-29 LSVSQ
+29 LSVAQ

-53 FTIKCEARGNPH
+53 FTIKCEAKGNPQ

-85 VTSNNSG
+85 VASNNSG

-102 NNFQGKYRCFASNV
+102 TNFQGKYRCFASNV

-227 RLKHANDSG
+227 RS
-236 SPNAAVT
+236 
-243 KANFIKE
+243 NFIKE

-295 TGNMPKDE
+295 TGNLPKDE

-310 KILKIDQVSAADEGT
+310 KILKIDQVTAADEGT
-325 YQCTASNPMGRARHE
+325 YQCTASNPMGRTKHE
-340 FHVHVEEPPQWLK
+340 FHVHVEEPPRWIK
-353 KPEGGVYS
+353 EPKGGVYS

-376 EPSIQWKLNGMPID
+376 EPTIQWKLNGMPID

-398 STREISL
+398 SAREISL
-405 TNLQLQDSAVFQC
+405 TNLQLQDSAVYQC
-418 EATNKHGTILASAN
+418 EASNKHGTILASAN

-461 CDIFASPA
+461 CEIFASPA
-469 ADVRWTKDDSIGP
+469 ADIRWTKDDSIQP
-482 LSTFRYELTWL
+482 LSTLRYEL
-493 NRNGTWKD
+493 NKNGTLEIKET
-501 PKDPKKGRELH
+501 KKEDSGS
-512 GILYLACWA
+512 YACWA

-553 SHSILLKCQAEYDSH
+553 SHSILLKCQSEYDSH

-583 LPVNSTEG
+583 LPVNSTQD
-591 GRMILDRDTLFI
+591 GRIVLNRDTLFI
-603 SSVLLEDQGVYT
+603 SSVTLEDEGVYT
-615 CVGSTSLDSATAES
+615 CVASTSLDSVTAES
-629 RLIVLD
+629 QLVVLD

-642 LQLSENQNRSVR
+642 LRLSENQNRSVR
-654 LSWRAG
+654 LSWKAG
-660 SSHNSPVNESIIEFE
+660 ASHNSPINEWIIEFE
-675 ENRWEPGRWQELTRI
+675 ENRWEPGRWQELTQA
-690 PGDDTTA
+690 PGNDTTV

-727 RYSTPPAA
+727 RYATPPAA

-781 RTDWNEETVKKHSL
+781 EADWNEETVKKHSL
-795 TVRNTPTFVP
+795 TLRNTPTFVP

-820 EPNVTIGY
+820 EPNITIGY
-828 SGEDFPDAAPSGV
+828 SGEDIPDAAPSGV
-841 SVDVVNSTLVKV
+841 SVDIVNSTLVKV

-902 MIPGLDPFSEFR
+902 MIPGLEPFSEFR
-914 LTVLAYNSRGDGPE
+914 LTVLAYNGKGDGPE

-958 LSWGLPR
+958 LSWGLPK

-976 QYQIINETHEVGPV
+976 QYQIINETHEIGPLN
-990 SDVSVTNRSTLSWR
+990 DISVTNRSTLSWR
-1004 LSGLSPSTK
+1004 LSGLSSSTK
-1013 YKFYVKACTAKGCGK
+1013 YKFYVKACTVKGCGK
-1028 PVTEEGLTVAQGSK
+1028 PVTEEGLTMAQGSK
-1042 GTGRISDAVKPTQK
+1042 GIGKISEAVNPTQK

-1172 SLQSLNGDIKAT
+1172 SLQSINGDIKAT

>member
-1 MEMLLST
+1 MEMLLRT
-8 KGITICL
+8 KRITICL

-29 LSVSQ
+29 LSVAQ

-53 FTIKCEARGNPH
+53 FTIKCEARGNPQ
-65 PTFNWTKDGKPFD
+65 PTFNWTKDGKPFN

-85 VTSNNSG
+85 ITFNNSG
-92 TFVIQNRGII
+92 TFVIQNHGII
-102 NNFQGKYRCFASNV
+102 TNFQGKYRCYASNA

-227 RLKHANDSG
+227 RFKHANDSG

-295 TGNMPKDE
+295 TGNLPKDK
-303 PETENFG
+303 PVTENFG
-310 KILKIDQVSAADEGT
+310 KILKIEQVSAADEGT
-325 YQCTASNPMGRARHE
+325 YQCTASNPVGRAKHE
-340 FHVHVEEPPQWLK
+340 FHVHVEEPPRWIK
-353 KPEGGVYS
+353 EPEGGVYS

-376 EPSIQWKLNGMPID
+376 EPTIQWKLNGMPID

-398 STREISL
+398 SAREISL
-405 TNLQLQDSAVFQC
+405 TNLQLQDSAVYQC
-418 EATNKHGTILASAN
+418 EASNKHGTILASAN

-461 CDIFASPA
+461 CEIFASPA
-469 ADVRWTKDDSIGP
+469 ADIRWTKDDSIEP
-482 LSTFRYELTWL
+482 LSALRYEL
-493 NRNGTWKD
+493 NKNGTLEIKET
-501 PKDPKKGRELH
+501 KKEDSGS
-512 GILYLACWA
+512 YACWA

-540 KLVVTPKNPRVLK
+540 KIVVTPKNPRVLK
-553 SHSILLKCQAEYDSH
+553 SHSILLKCQSEYDSH
-568 LKHSFKLSWRKDGDE
+568 LKNSFKLSWRKDGDQ
-583 LPVNSTEG
+583 LPVNSTQDS
-591 GRMILDRDTLFI
+591 RIIMDMDTLFI
-603 SSVLLEDQGVYT
+603 STVTLEDQGVYT
-615 CVGSTSLDSATAES
+615 CVASTSLDSVAAES

-642 LQLSENQNRSVR
+642 LQLSEHQNRSVR
-654 LSWRAG
+654 LSWKAG
-660 SSHNSPVNESIIEFE
+660 ASHNSPVNESIIEYE
-675 ENRWEPGRWQELTRI
+675 ESQWEPGRWQELTRA
-690 PGDDTTA
+690 PGNDTTA
-697 LLSLAPYVNYQFRV
+697 LLTLAPYMNYQFRV

-727 RYSTPPAA
+727 RYATPPAA

-757 EPLKPV
+757 EPLKPT

-769 LEYKVSWRQRGV
+769 LEYKVSWRQLGV
-781 RTDWNEETVKKHSL
+781 ETDWNEELVKKHSL
-795 TVRNTPTFVP
+795 TLRNTPTFVP

-814 NLGSGP
+814 NLGAGP
-820 EPNVTIGY
+820 EPNVTTGY
-828 SGEDFPDAAPSGV
+828 SGEDTPDAAPSGV
-841 SVDVVNSTLVKV
+841 SVDIVNSTLVKV

-863 RGHLR
+863 RGHLS

-902 MIPGLDPFSEFR
+902 MIPGLEPFSEFR
-914 LTVLAYNSRGDGPE
+914 LTVLAYNSKGDGPE

-942 QPRFLRIL
+942 QPRFLKIM

-958 LSWGLPR
+958 LSWGLPK

-976 QYQIINETHEVGPV
+976 QYQIINETREVGPL
-990 SDVSVTNRSTLSWR
+990 SDISVANRSTLSWR
-1004 LSGLSPSTK
+1004 LSGLSASTK

-1028 PVTEEGLTVAQGSK
+1028 PVTEEGLTMAQGSK
-1042 GTGRISDAVKPTQK
+1042 GIGKISEAVNPTQK
-1056 FHPIEALEPGTEYT
+1056 FHPIEALDPGTEYT

-1114 AIALLTLLLLTICFV
+1114 AVALLTLMLLTVCFV

-1144 LHPDPEA
+1144 LNPDPEA

-1156 EIFGEYSDS
+1156 EIFGEYR
-1165 DEKPLKG
+1165 K
-1172 SLQSLNGDIKAT
+1172 
-1184 ESADSLVD
+1184 
-1192 YGEGEHGMFNEDG
+1192 
-1205 SFIGAYSGSKEK
+1205 
-1217 GSVESTGSSTAT
+1217 
-1229 FPLHA
+1229 

>member
-1 MEMLLST
+1 RVMETLLST

-15 FFFVLSLAAAIEIP
+15 FLFVLSLAAAIEIP
-29 LSVSQ
+29 LSVAQ

-53 FTIKCEARGNPH
+53 FMIKCEARGNPQ

-102 NNFQGKYRCFASNV
+102 TNFQGKYRCYASNM

-227 RLKHANDSG
+227 RS
-236 SPNAAVT
+236 
-243 KANFIKE
+243 NFIKE

-286 TPHLSWVKV
+286 TPHLSWVKL
-295 TGNMPKDE
+295 TGNLPKEE

-310 KILKIDQVSAADEGT
+310 KILKIEQVTAADEGT
-325 YQCTASNPMGRARHE
+325 YQCTASNPMGRAKHE
-340 FHVHVEEPPQWLK
+340 FHVHVEEPPRWIK
-353 KPEGGVYS
+353 EPEGGVYS

-376 EPSIQWKLNGMPID
+376 EPTIQWKLNGMPID

-398 STREISL
+398 SAREISL
-405 TNLQLQDSAVFQC
+405 TNLQLHDSAVYQC
-418 EATNKHGTILASAN
+418 EASNKHGTILASAN

-461 CDIFASPA
+461 CEIFASPA
-469 ADVRWTKDDSIGP
+469 ADIRWTKDDSIEP
-482 LSTFRYELTWL
+482 LSTLRYEL
-493 NRNGTWKD
+493 NKNGTLEIKET
-501 PKDPKKGRELH
+501 KKEDSGS
-512 GILYLACWA
+512 YACWA

-553 SHSILLKCQAEYDSH
+553 SHSILLKCQSEYDSH

-583 LPVNSTEG
+583 LPVKSTED
-591 GRMILDRDTLFI
+591 GRIILDRDTLFI
-603 SSVLLEDQGVYT
+603 SSVTLEDQGVYA
-615 CVGSTSLDSATAES
+615 CVASTSLDSVTAES
-629 RLIVLD
+629 QLIVLD

-654 LSWRAG
+654 LSWKAG
-660 SSHNSPVNESIIEFE
+660 ASHNSPVNESIVEFE
-675 ENRWEPGRWQELTRI
+675 ENRWEPGRWQELTRV
-690 PGDDTTA
+690 PGNDTTA

-727 RYSTPPAA
+727 RYATPPAA

-781 RTDWNEETVKKHSL
+781 EADWNEEMVKKHSL
-795 TVRNTPTFVP
+795 TLRNTPTFVP

-820 EPNVTIGY
+820 EPNVTVGY
-828 SGEDFPDAAPSGV
+828 SGEDGNTSVFTVPDAAPSGV

-863 RGHLR
+863 RGHLK

-902 MIPGLDPFSEFR
+902 MIPGLEPFSEFR
-914 LTVLAYNSRGDGPE
+914 LSVLAYNAKGDGPE

-950 NFDKDSVT
+950 NFDKDFVT
-958 LSWGLPR
+958 LSWGLPK

-976 QYQIINETHEVGPV
+976 QYQIINETHEIGPLN
-990 SDVSVTNRSTLSWR
+990 DVSVANRSTLSWR

-1013 YKFYVKACTAKGCGK
+1013 YKFYVKACTVKGCGK
-1028 PVTEEGLTVAQGSK
+1028 PVTEEGLTMAQGSK
-1042 GTGRISDAVKPTQK
+1042 GIGKISEAVKPTQK

-1172 SLQSLNGDIKAT
+1172 SLQSINGDIKAT

>member
-1 MEMLLST
+1 
-8 KGITICL
+8 
-15 FFFVLSLAAAIEIP
+15 
-29 LSVSQ
+29 SVAQ

-53 FTIKCEARGNPH
+53 FTIKCEARGNPQ

-85 VTSNNSG
+85 VASNNSG

-102 NNFQGKYRCFASNV
+102 TNFQGKYRCFASNV

-227 RLKHANDSG
+227 RCNKG
-236 SPNAAVT
+236 SKISYLT
-243 KANFIKE
+243 FISFYFLANFIKE

-295 TGNMPKDE
+295 TGNLPKDE

-310 KILKIDQVSAADEGT
+310 KILKIDQVTAADEGT
-325 YQCTASNPMGRARHE
+325 YQCTASNPMGRAKHE
-340 FHVHVEEPPQWLK
+340 FHVHVEEPPRWIK
-353 KPEGGVYS
+353 EPEGGVYS
-361 VGTNLVLLCE
+361 VGTNLLLLCE

-376 EPSIQWKLNGMPID
+376 EPTTQWKLNGMPID
-390 SRTFRGRI
+390 SKTFRGRV
-398 STREISL
+398 SAGEISL
-405 TNLQLQDSAVFQC
+405 TNLQLQDSGVFQC
-418 EATNKHGTILASAN
+418 EASNKHGTILASAN
-432 VNVLNI
+432 VNILNI

-461 CDIFASPA
+461 CEIFASPA
-469 ADVRWTKDDSIGP
+469 ADIRWTKDDSIEP
-482 LSTFRYELTWL
+482 LSTLRYEL
-493 NRNGTWKD
+493 NKNGTLEIKGT
-501 PKDPKKGRELH
+501 KKEDSGS
-512 GILYLACWA
+512 YACWA

-553 SHSILLKCQAEYDSH
+553 SHSILLKCQSEYDSH

-583 LPVNSTEG
+583 LPVNSTED
-591 GRMILDRDTLFI
+591 GR
-603 SSVLLEDQGVYT
+603 YT
-615 CVGSTSLDSATAES
+615 GKKHEQALRKINICQSESAKF
-629 RLIVLD
+629 
-635 VPDPPED
+635 
-642 LQLSENQNRSVR
+642 
-654 LSWRAG
+654 
-660 SSHNSPVNESIIEFE
+660 ESIHSITGNLAKKKNKKKNLLPLEQLRIGKKKKKKKKRVPTAWADCREKKKTKKKMFE
-675 ENRWEPGRWQELTRI
+675 ENRWEPGRKKKKKKKK
-690 PGDDTTA
+690 GNDTTA
-697 LLSLAPYVNYQFRV
+697 LLSLKKKKKKKKRV

-718 RSQPSKPSL
+718 RKKKKKKKKS
-727 RYSTPPAA
+727 YATPPAA
-735 PDKNPENI
+735 PDKNPENKKKKTKKK
-743 RVEAS
+743 
-748 EPNEMVMKW
+748 NEMVMKW
-757 EPLKPV
+757 EVRHTCPSGLLYRTRVLPSSSV
-763 ERNGPG
+763 EA
-769 LEYKVSWRQRGV
+769 
-781 RTDWNEETVKKHSL
+781 DWNEEMEKKK
-795 TVRNTPTFVP
+795 TKKKRNTPTFVP
-805 YEIKVQAVN
+805 YEIKKKKKKKK
-814 NLGSGP
+814 GSGP
-820 EPNVTIGY
+820 EPLLVFTV
-828 SGEDFPDAAPSGV
+828 PDAAPSSV

-868 GYKVSWWK
+868 GYKEK
-876 TKSMLDGKRHHP
+876 KKKKKKMLDGKRHHP
-888 EKHFLTF
+888 EKKKKKKKKN
-895 VGDRNYG
+895 RSYG
-902 MIPGLDPFSEFR
+902 MIPGLEPFSEFR
-914 LTVLAYNSRGDGPE
+914 LTVLAYNAKGDGQKKKTKKKK
-928 SSPVVF
+928 
-934 ETPEGVPE
+934 TPEGVPE
-942 QPRFLRIL
+942 KKKIKKKM
-950 NFDKDSVT
+950 NFDKDSPLAAGSDST
-958 LSWGLPR
+958 AFSLSV
-965 KANGHLTGYIL
+965 
-976 QYQIINETHEVGPV
+976 NETHEIGPLN
-990 SDVSVTNRSTLSWR
+990 DVSVTNHSTLSWR
-1004 LSGLSPSTK
+1004 LSGLSSSTK
-1013 YKFYVKACTAKGCGK
+1013 YKFYVKACTVKGCGK
-1028 PVTEEGLTVAQGSK
+1028 PVTEEGLTMAQGSK
-1042 GTGRISDAVKPTQK
+1042 GIGKISEAVKPTQK

-1114 AIALLTLLLLTICFV
+1114 AVALLTLLLLTVCFV

-1172 SLQSLNGDIKAT
+1172 SLQSINGDIKAT

>member
-15 FFFVLSLAAAIEIP
+15 FFFASSLAAAIEIP
-29 LSVSQ
+29 LSVAQ

-53 FTIKCEARGNPH
+53 FTIKCEARGNPQ

-78 LLSDPRI
+78 LSSDPRI
-85 VTSNNSG
+85 VASNNSG

-102 NNFQGKYRCFASNV
+102 TNFQGKYRCFASNV

-227 RLKHANDSG
+227 RFKHANDSG

-259 ESAGSSSSVTVI
+259 ETAGSSSSVTVI

-295 TGNMPKDE
+295 TGNLPKDE

-310 KILKIDQVSAADEGT
+310 KILKIDQVTATDEGT
-325 YQCTASNPMGRARHE
+325 YQCTASNPMGRVKHE
-340 FHVHVEEPPQWLK
+340 FHVHVEEPPRWIK
-353 KPEGGVYS
+353 EPEGGVYS

-376 EPSIQWKLNGMPID
+376 EPTIQWKLNGMPID

-398 STREISL
+398 SAREISL
-405 TNLQLQDSAVFQC
+405 TNLQLQDSAVYQC
-418 EATNKHGTILASAN
+418 EASNKHGTILASAN

-461 CDIFASPA
+461 CEIFASPA
-469 ADVRWTKDDSIGP
+469 ADIRWTKDDSIEP
-482 LSTFRYELTWL
+482 LSTLRYEL
-493 NRNGTWKD
+493 NKNGTLEIKET
-501 PKDPKKGRELH
+501 KKEDSGS
-512 GILYLACWA
+512 YACWA

-553 SHSILLKCQAEYDSH
+553 SHSILLKCQSEYDSH

-583 LPVNSTEG
+583 LPVNSTED
-591 GRMILDRDTLFI
+591 GRVILDRDTLFI
-603 SSVLLEDQGVYT
+603 SSVTQEDQGVYT
-615 CVGSTSLDSATAES
+615 CVARTSLDSVTAKS
-629 RLIVLD
+629 QLVVLD

-642 LQLSENQNRSVR
+642 LLLSENQNRSVR
-654 LSWRAG
+654 LSWKAG
-660 SSHNSPVNESIIEFE
+660 ASHNSPINESIIEFE
-675 ENRWEPGRWQELTRI
+675 ENRWEPGRWQELARVL
-690 PGDDTTA
+690 GNDTTT

-727 RYSTPPAA
+727 RYATPPAA

-781 RTDWNEETVKKHSL
+781 EADWNEEMVKKHSL
-795 TVRNTPTFVP
+795 TLRNTPTFVP

-828 SGEDFPDAAPSGV
+828 SGEDVPDAAPSGV
-841 SVDVVNSTLVKV
+841 SVDIVNSTLVKV

-863 RGHLR
+863 RGHLG

-902 MIPGLDPFSEFR
+902 MIPGLEPFSEFR
-914 LTVLAYNSRGDGPE
+914 LTVLAYNAKGDGPE

-958 LSWGLPR
+958 LSWGLPK

-976 QYQIINETHEVGPV
+976 QYQMINETHEIGPLN
-990 SDVSVTNRSTLSWR
+990 DVSVTNRSMLSWK
-1004 LSGLSPSTK
+1004 LSGLSSSTK
-1013 YKFYVKACTAKGCGK
+1013 YKFYVKACTVKGCGK
-1028 PVTEEGLTVAQGSK
+1028 PVTEEGLTMAQG
-1042 GTGRISDAVKPTQK
+1042 T
-1056 FHPIEALEPGTEYT
+1056 
-1070 VRLVTK
+1070 
-1076 NWVDNNSIFED
+1076 
-1087 VIETRGRAYAGIYD
+1087 YAGIYD

-1172 SLQSLNGDIKAT
+1172 SLRSINGDIKAT

>member
-1 MEMLLST
+1 QPQLLWAPVPGPAHPPREQFLSDFSS
-8 KGITICL
+8 KSEFSPYLLCEFHL
-15 FFFVLSLAAAIEIP
+15 ELYLSPFF
-29 LSVSQ
+29 SQ

-53 FTIKCEARGNPH
+53 FTIKCEARGNPQ

-78 LLSDPRI
+78 LSSDPRI
-85 VTSNNSG
+85 VATNNSG

-196 ENDSRSD
+196 ESDSRSD

-227 RLKHANDSG
+227 LKHANDSG

-310 KILKIDQVSAADEGT
+310 KTLKIDQVTAADEGK
-325 YQCTASNPMGRARHE
+325 YECTASNPMGSAKHE

-376 EPSIQWKLNGMPID
+376 EPSIQWKLNGRPID
-390 SRTFRGRI
+390 GRTFRGRI

-438 APLILTSDG
+438 APLILTPDE

-469 ADVRWTKDDSIGP
+469 ADVRWTKDDSIEP
-482 LSTFRYELTWL
+482 LSTFRYEV
-493 NRNGTWKD
+493 NKNGTLEIRNT
-501 PKDPKKGRELH
+501 KKEDSGS
-512 GILYLACWA
+512 YACWA

-568 LKHSFKLSWRKDGDE
+568 LKHSFKLSWRKDGAE

-591 GRMILDRDTLFI
+591 GRIILDRDTLFI
-603 SSVLLEDQGVYT
+603 SSVLLEDQGVYK
-615 CVGSTSLDSATAES
+615 CVASTALDTAEAEAQ
-629 RLIVLD
+629 LIVL
-635 VPDPPED
+635 
-642 LQLSENQNRSVR
+642 
-654 LSWRAG
+654 
-660 SSHNSPVNESIIEFE
+660 ESIIEFE
-675 ENRWEPGRWQELTRI
+675 ENHWEPEMWQELIRV
-690 PGDDTTA
+690 PGNDSTA
-697 LLSLAPYVNYQFRV
+697 LLPLSPYVNYQFRV

-727 RYSTPPAA
+727 RYATPPAA

-757 EPLKPV
+757 EPLKPM

-781 RTDWNEETVKKHSL
+781 ETDWNEELVKKHSL
-795 TVRNTPTFVP
+795 SVRNVPTFVP

-820 EPNVTIGY
+820 EPNITIGY
-828 SGEDFPDAAPSGV
+828 SGEDVPDAAPARV
-841 SVDVVNSTLVKV
+841 SVEVINSTLVEV
-853 FWFGI
+853 FWSGI

-863 RGHLR
+863 RGHLG
-868 GYKVSWWK
+868 GYKVNWWK
-876 TKSMLDGKRHHP
+876 TRSMLDGKRHHP

-895 VGDRNYG
+895 VGDRTSG

-914 LTVLAYNSRGDGPE
+914 LTVSAFTSRGDGPE
-928 SSPVVF
+928 SSPVFF

-950 NFDKDSVT
+950 NFDQDSVT
-958 LSWGLPR
+958 LSWGLPK

-976 QYQIINETHEVGPV
+976 QYQISMCPV
-990 SDVSVTNRSTLSWR
+990 CFEFRIENSTALRSSSLLLIRNHCSALT
-1004 LSGLSPSTK
+1004 P
-1013 YKFYVKACTAKGCGK
+1013 GK
-1028 PVTEEGLTVAQGSK
+1028 
-1042 GTGRISDAVKPTQK
+1042 
-1056 FHPIEALEPGTEYT
+1056 
-1070 VRLVTK
+1070 
-1076 NWVDNNSIFED
+1076 ED
-1087 VIETRGRAYAGIYD
+1087 RESYAGIYE

-1184 ESADSLVD
+1184 GSADSLVD

>member
-1 MEMLLST
+1 RVMGMPLST

-29 LSVSQ
+29 LSVAQ

-42 HTQVAYPFDED
+42 DTQIAYPFDED
-53 FTIKCEARGNPH
+53 FTITCEAKGNPQ

-78 LLSDPRI
+78 LSSDPRI
-85 VTSNNSG
+85 LTFNNSG
-92 TFVIQNRGII
+92 TFVIQNHGII
-102 NNFQGKYRCFASNV
+102 THFQGKYRCYASNA

-227 RLKHANDSG
+227 RS
-236 SPNAAVT
+236 
-243 KANFIKE
+243 NFIKE

-259 ESAGSSSSVTVI
+259 ESSGSSSSVTVI

-286 TPHLSWVKV
+286 TPHLNWVKV
-295 TGNMPKDE
+295 TGSLPKDK
-303 PETENFG
+303 PVTENYG
-310 KILKIDQVSAADEGT
+310 KILKIEQVSAADEGT
-325 YQCTASNPMGRARHE
+325 YQCTASNSVGRAKHE
-340 FHVHVEEPPQWLK
+340 FHVHVEEPPQWIK
-353 KPEGGVYS
+353 EPEGGVYS
-361 VGTNLVLLCE
+361 VGANLLVFCE
-371 AIGNP
+371 AFGNP
-376 EPSIQWKLNGMPID
+376 APTTEWKLNGMPID
-390 SRTFRGRI
+390 SRTFRGRV
-398 STREISL
+398 SAREISL
-405 TNLQLQDSAVFQC
+405 TNLQVQDSAVYQC
-418 EATNKHGTILASAN
+418 EASNKHGTILASAN

-461 CDIFASPA
+461 CEIFASPV
-469 ADVRWTKDDSIGP
+469 ADIRWTKDDSIEP
-482 LSTFRYELTWL
+482 LSALRYEL
-493 NRNGTWKD
+493 NKNGTLEIKD
-501 PKDPKKGRELH
+501 TRKEDAGS
-512 GILYLACWA
+512 YACWA

-540 KLVVTPKNPRVLK
+540 KLVVTPKNPQVLK
-553 SHSILLKCQAEYDSH
+553 SHSILLKCQSEYDSH

-583 LPVNSTEG
+583 LPVNSMED
-591 GRMILDRDTLFI
+591 GRIIMDMDTLFI
-603 SSVLLEDQGVYT
+603 SSVTLEDQGVYT
-615 CVGSTSLDSATAES
+615 CVASTSLDSVAAES

-654 LSWRAG
+654 LSWKAG
-660 SSHNSPVNESIIEFE
+660 ASHNSPINESIIEFE
-675 ENRWEPGRWQELTRI
+675 ESRWEPGRWQELARTA
-690 PGDDTTA
+690 GNETTTV
-697 LLSLAPYVNYQFRV
+697 LSLAPYMNYQFRV
-711 VSVNAVG
+711 ISVNAVG
-718 RSQPSKPSL
+718 RSQASKPSL
-727 RYSTPPAA
+727 RYATPPAA

-769 LEYKVSWRQRGV
+769 LEYKVSWRQQGV
-781 RTDWNEETVKKHSL
+781 ETDWNEEMVKKHSL
-795 TVRNTPTFVP
+795 TLRNTPTFVP

-820 EPNVTIGY
+820 EPNVTTGY
-828 SGEDFPDAAPSGV
+828 SGEDVPDAAPSSV
-841 SVDVVNSTLVKV
+841 SVDTVNSTLVKV

-868 GYKVSWWK
+868 GYKVTWWK

-902 MIPGLDPFSEFR
+902 MIPGLEPFSEFR
-914 LTVLAYNSRGDGPE
+914 LTVLAYNAKGDGPE

-958 LSWGLPR
+958 LSWGLPK
-965 KANGHLTGYIL
+965 KANGHLTGYVL
-976 QYQIINETHEVGPV
+976 QYQIINETHEIGPLN
-990 SDVSVTNRSTLSWR
+990 DVSITNHSTLSWR
-1004 LSGLSPSTK
+1004 LSNLSSSTK
-1013 YKFYVKACTAKGCGK
+1013 YKFYVRACTVKGCGK
-1028 PVTEEGLTVAQGSK
+1028 PVTEEGLTMAQGSK
-1042 GTGRISDAVKPTQK
+1042 GIDRISEAVNPTQK
-1056 FHPIEALEPGTEYT
+1056 VHPIEALEPGTEYT

-1114 AIALLTLLLLTICFV
+1114 AIALLTLLLLTVCFV

-1172 SLQSLNGDIKAT
+1172 SLQSINGDIKAT

>member
-1 MEMLLST
+1 RVMETLLST

-53 FTIKCEARGNPH
+53 FTIKCEARGNPQ

-227 RLKHANDSG
+227 RS
-236 SPNAAVT
+236 
-243 KANFIKE
+243 NFIKE

-310 KILKIDQVSAADEGT
+310 KILKIEQVTAADEGT

-361 VGTNLVLLCE
+361 VGMNLVLLCE

-469 ADVRWTKDDSIGP
+469 ADVRWTKDDSIEP
-482 LSTFRYELTWL
+482 LSTFRYEL
-493 NRNGTWKD
+493 NKNGTLEIKD
-501 PKDPKKGRELH
+501 TKKEDSGS
-512 GILYLACWA
+512 YACWA

-553 SHSILLKCQAEYDSH
+553 SHSVLLKCQAEHDSH

-629 RLIVLD
+629 QLIVLD

-675 ENRWEPGRWQELTRI
+675 ENWWEPGRWQELTRI
-690 PGDDTTA
+690 PGNDTTA
-697 LLSLAPYVNYQFRV
+697 LLSLAPYMNYQFRV

-820 EPNVTIGY
+820 EPNITIGY

-841 SVDVVNSTLVKV
+841 SVEVVNSTLVEV

-876 TKSMLDGKRHHP
+876 TKSILDGKRHHP
-888 EKHFLTF
+888 EKQFLTF

-958 LSWGLPR
+958 LSWGLPK

-1028 PVTEEGLTVAQGSK
+1028 PITEEGLTMAQGSK

>member
-15 FFFVLSLAAAIEIP
+15 FFVVLSLAAAIEIP

-53 FTIKCEARGNPH
+53 FTIKCEARGNPQ

-78 LLSDPRI
+78 LSSDPRI
-85 VTSNNSG
+85 VASNNSG

-196 ENDSRSD
+196 ESDSRSD

-213 RTIVQKMPMTLKVS
+213 RTIVQKMPMTLRVS
-227 RLKHANDSG
+227 RS
-236 SPNAAVT
+236 
-243 KANFIKE
+243 NFIKE

-259 ESAGSSSSVTVI
+259 ESAGVSSSVTVI

-310 KILKIDQVSAADEGT
+310 KILKIDQVTAADEGT

-340 FHVHVEEPPQWLK
+340 FNVHVEEPPQWLK

-390 SRTFRGRI
+390 GRTFRGRI

-418 EATNKHGTILASAN
+418 EASNKHGTILASAN

-469 ADVRWTKDDSIGP
+469 ADVGWTKDDSIEP
-482 LSTFRYELTWL
+482 LSAFRYEL
-493 NRNGTWKD
+493 NKNGTLEIRD
-501 PKDPKKGRELH
+501 TKKEDSGS
-512 GILYLACWA
+512 YACWA

-553 SHSILLKCQAEYDSH
+553 SHSILLKCQAEYDPH

-591 GRMILDRDTLFI
+591 GRIVLDRDTLFI
-603 SSVLLEDQGVYT
+603 SSVLLEDQGVYM
-615 CVGSTSLDSATAES
+615 CVASTALDTAKAEVQ
-629 RLIVLD
+629 LIVLD

-654 LSWRAG
+654 LSWKTGA
-660 SSHNSPVNESIIEFE
+660 SHNSPVNESIIEFE
-675 ENRWEPGRWQELTRI
+675 ENHWEPGRWQELSRV

-727 RYSTPPAA
+727 RYATPPAA

-757 EPLKPV
+757 EPLKPM

-781 RTDWNEETVKKHSL
+781 ETDWNEELVKKHSL
-795 TVRNTPTFVP
+795 SVRNVPTFVP

-820 EPNVTIGY
+820 EPNITIGY
-828 SGEDFPDAAPSGV
+828 SGEDVPDAAPSGV
-841 SVDVVNSTLVKV
+841 SVEVVNSTLVQV

-902 MIPGLDPFSEFR
+902 MIPGLEPFSEFR
-914 LTVLAYNSRGDGPE
+914 LTVLAFNSRGDGPE

-950 NFDKDSVT
+950 NFDQDSVT
-958 LSWGLPR
+958 LSWGLPK

-990 SDVSVTNRSTLSWR
+990 SDVSITNRSTLSWR
-1004 LSGLSPSTK
+1004 LAGLSPSTK
-1013 YKFYVKACTAKGCGK
+1013 YKFYAKACTAKGCGK
-1028 PVTEEGLTVAQGSK
+1028 AATEEGLTLAQG
-1042 GTGRISDAVKPTQK
+1042 T
-1056 FHPIEALEPGTEYT
+1056 
-1070 VRLVTK
+1070 
-1076 NWVDNNSIFED
+1076 
-1087 VIETRGRAYAGIYD
+1087 YAGIYD

-1184 ESADSLVD
+1184 GSADSLVD

>member
-1 MEMLLST
+1 
-8 KGITICL
+8 
-15 FFFVLSLAAAIEIP
+15 
-29 LSVSQ
+29 
-34 LPTITEQS
+34 
-42 HTQVAYPFDED
+42 
-53 FTIKCEARGNPH
+53 
-65 PTFNWTKDGKPFD
+65 
-78 LLSDPRI
+78 
-85 VTSNNSG
+85 
-92 TFVIQNRGII
+92 
-102 NNFQGKYRCFASNV
+102 
-116 LGTAMSE
+116 
-123 EIELIVPSVPK
+123 
-134 FPKEKIEPLDVEHG
+134 HG

-227 RLKHANDSG
+227 RS
-236 SPNAAVT
+236 
-243 KANFIKE
+243 NFIKE

-271 KGGVLLLECIAEGLP
+271 KGVMHN
-286 TPHLSWVKV
+286 TV
-295 TGNMPKDE
+295 TGNLPKDE

-310 KILKIDQVSAADEGT
+310 KILKIDQVTAADEGT
-325 YQCTASNPMGRARHE
+325 YQCTASNPMGRAKHE
-340 FHVHVEEPPQWLK
+340 FHVHVEEPPRWIK
-353 KPEGGVYS
+353 EPEGGVYS
-361 VGTNLVLLCE
+361 VGANLVLLCE
-371 AIGNP
+371 AIGSP
-376 EPSIQWKLNGMPID
+376 EPTIQWKLNGMPID

-398 STREISL
+398 SAREISL
-405 TNLQLQDSAVFQC
+405 TNLQLQDSAVYQC
-418 EATNKHGTILASAN
+418 EASNKHGTILASAN

-461 CDIFASPA
+461 CEIFASPA
-469 ADVRWTKDDSIGP
+469 DDSIEP
-482 LSTFRYELTWL
+482 LSTSRYEL
-493 NRNGTWKD
+493 NKNGTLEIKET
-501 PKDPKKGRELH
+501 KKEDSGS
-512 GILYLACWA
+512 YACWA

-527 RAITANLDIRDAT
+527 RAITANLDIRGNAT

-553 SHSILLKCQAEYDSH
+553 SHSILLKCQSEYDSH

-583 LPVNSTEG
+583 LPVNSTED
-591 GRMILDRDTLFI
+591 GRIILDRDTLFI
-603 SSVLLEDQGVYT
+603 SSVTLEDQGVYT
-615 CVGSTSLDSATAES
+615 CVASTSLDSVT
-629 RLIVLD
+629 LICCKFISILAIYK
-635 VPDPPED
+635 PFIQALPFF
-642 LQLSENQNRSVR
+642 LLFCFF
-654 LSWRAG
+654 
-660 SSHNSPVNESIIEFE
+660 SSPESIIEFE
-675 ENRWEPGRWQELTRI
+675 ENRWEPGRWQELTRT
-690 PGDDTTA
+690 PGNDTTT
-697 LLSLAPYVNYQFRV
+697 LLSLAPYMNYQFRV
-711 VSVNAVG
+711 LSVNAVG

-727 RYSTPPAA
+727 RYATPPAA

-781 RTDWNEETVKKHSL
+781 EADWNEEMVKKHSL
-795 TVRNTPTFVP
+795 TLRNTPTFVP

-828 SGEDFPDAAPSGV
+828 SGEDVPDAAPSGV
-841 SVDVVNSTLVKV
+841 SVDIVNSTLVKV

-902 MIPGLDPFSEFR
+902 MIPGLEPFSEFR
-914 LTVLAYNSRGDGPE
+914 LTVLAYNSKGDGPE

-958 LSWGLPR
+958 LSWGLPK

-976 QYQIINETHEVGPV
+976 QYQIINETHEIGPLN
-990 SDVSVTNRSTLSWR
+990 DVSVTNRSTLSWR
-1004 LSGLSPSTK
+1004 LSGLSSSTK
-1013 YKFYVKACTAKGCGK
+1013 YKFYVKACTVKGCGK
-1028 PVTEEGLTVAQGSK
+1028 PVTEEGLTMAQGSK
-1042 GTGRISDAVKPTQK
+1042 GIGKISEAVKPTQK

-1172 SLQSLNGDIKAT
+1172 SLQSINGDIKAT

>member
-1 MEMLLST
+1 MKMLLST

-15 FFFVLSLAAAIEIP
+15 FFFLLSLAAAIEIP
-29 LSVSQ
+29 LSVAQ

-53 FTIKCEARGNPH
+53 FTIKCEARGNPQ

-85 VTSNNSG
+85 VATNNSG

-102 NNFQGKYRCFASNV
+102 TNFQGKYRCFASNV

-227 RLKHANDSG
+227 RFKHANDSG

-250 RKPKLLIPP
+250 RKPRLLIPP

-286 TPHLSWVKV
+286 TPHLSWVKI
-295 TGNMPKDE
+295 TGNLPKDE

-310 KILKIDQVSAADEGT
+310 KTLKIDQVTTADEGT
-325 YQCTASNPMGRARHE
+325 YQCTASNPMGRAKHE
-340 FHVHVEEPPQWLK
+340 FHVHVEEPPQWIK

-376 EPSIQWKLNGMPID
+376 EPTIQWKLNGMPID

-398 STREISL
+398 SAREISL
-405 TNLQLQDSAVFQC
+405 TNLQLQDSAVYQC
-418 EATNKHGTILASAN
+418 EASNKHGTILASAN

-447 ENYATVVGYSAFLH
+447 ENYAAVVGYSAFLH
-461 CDIFASPA
+461 CEIFASPA
-469 ADVRWTKDDSIGP
+469 ADIRWTKDDSIEP
-482 LSTFRYELTWL
+482 LSTLRYEL
-493 NRNGTWKD
+493 NKNGTLEIKET
-501 PKDPKKGRELH
+501 KKEDSGS
-512 GILYLACWA
+512 YACWA

-540 KLVVTPKNPRVLK
+540 KIVVTPKSPRVLK

-568 LKHSFKLSWRKDGDE
+568 LKHSFKLSWRKNGDE

-591 GRMILDRDTLFI
+591 GRIILDRDTLFI
-603 SSVLLEDQGVYT
+603 SSVTQEDQGVYT
-615 CVGSTSLDSATAES
+615 CVARTSLDSVTAES
-629 RLIVLD
+629 WLIVLD

-642 LQLSENQNRSVR
+642 LQLSENQNRSIR
-654 LSWRAG
+654 LSWKAG
-660 SSHNSPVNESIIEFE
+660 ASHNSPVNESIIEFE
-675 ENRWEPGRWQELTRI
+675 ENRWEPGRWQELTRVL
-690 PGDDTTA
+690 GNDTTA
-697 LLSLAPYVNYQFRV
+697 LLSLAPYTNYQFRV
-711 VSVNAVG
+711 LSVNAVG

-727 RYSTPPAA
+727 RYATPPAA

-757 EPLKPV
+757 EPLKPM

-769 LEYKVSWRQRGV
+769 LEYKVSWRQQGV
-781 RTDWNEETVKKHSL
+781 EADWNEEMVKKHSL
-795 TVRNTPTFVP
+795 TLRNTPTFVP

-820 EPNVTIGY
+820 EPNITIGY
-828 SGEDFPDAAPSGV
+828 SGEDVPDAAPSGV
-841 SVDVVNSTLVKV
+841 SVDIVNSTLVKV

-876 TKSMLDGKRHHP
+876 TKSMLDGRRHHP

-902 MIPGLDPFSEFR
+902 MIPGLEPFSEFH
-914 LTVLAYNSRGDGPE
+914 LTVLAYNSKGDGPE

-958 LSWGLPR
+958 LLWGLPK

-976 QYQIINETHEVGPV
+976 QYQMINETHEIGPL
-990 SDVSVTNRSTLSWR
+990 SDVSVTNRSTLSWK
-1004 LSGLSPSTK
+1004 LSGLSSSTK
-1013 YKFYVKACTAKGCGK
+1013 YKFYVKACTVKGCGK
-1028 PVTEEGLTVAQGSK
+1028 PVTEEGLTMAQG
-1042 GTGRISDAVKPTQK
+1042 T
-1056 FHPIEALEPGTEYT
+1056 
-1070 VRLVTK
+1070 
-1076 NWVDNNSIFED
+1076 
-1087 VIETRGRAYAGIYD
+1087 YAGIYD

-1172 SLQSLNGDIKAT
+1172 SLQSINGDIKAT

>member
-1 MEMLLST
+1 
-8 KGITICL
+8 
-15 FFFVLSLAAAIEIP
+15 
-29 LSVSQ
+29 SVAQ

-42 HTQVAYPFDED
+42 SMQVAYPFDED
-53 FTIKCEARGNPH
+53 FTIKCEAKGNPQ
-65 PTFNWTKDGKPFD
+65 PTFNWTKDGKPFN
-78 LLSDPRI
+78 LLSDRRI
-85 VTSNNSG
+85 LTFNNSG
-92 TFVIQNRGII
+92 TFVIQNHGII
-102 NNFQGKYRCFASNV
+102 TSFQGKYRCFASNA

-123 EIELIVPSVPK
+123 EMELIVPTVPK

-154 CNPPKGIPPLHIYWM
+154 CNPPNGIPPLHIYWM

-227 RLKHANDSG
+227 RS
-236 SPNAAVT
+236 
-243 KANFIKE
+243 NFIKE

-259 ESAGSSSSVTVI
+259 ESSGSSSSVTVI

-286 TPHLSWVKV
+286 TPHLNWVKV
-295 TGNMPKDE
+295 TGSLPKDK
-303 PETENFG
+303 PVTENYG
-310 KILKIDQVSAADEGT
+310 KILKIEQVSAADEGT
-325 YQCTASNPMGRARHE
+325 YQCTASNSVGRVKHE
-340 FHVHVEEPPQWLK
+340 FHVHVEEPPQWIK
-353 KPEGGVYS
+353 EPESGVYS
-361 VGTNLVLLCE
+361 IGTNLVLLCE
-371 AIGNP
+371 AFGNP
-376 EPSIQWKLNGMPID
+376 EPTIEWKLNGMPID

-398 STREISL
+398 SATEISL
-405 TNLQLQDSAVFQC
+405 TNLQIQDSAVYQC
-418 EATNKHGTILASAN
+418 EASNKHGRILASAN

-461 CDIFASPA
+461 CEIFASPA
-469 ADVRWTKDDSIGP
+469 ADIRWTKDDSVEP
-482 LSTFRYELTWL
+482 LTALRYEL
-493 NRNGTWKD
+493 NKNGTLEIKD
-501 PKDPKKGRELH
+501 TRKEDSGS
-512 GILYLACWA
+512 YACWA
-521 ANSVGK
+521 ANLVGK

-540 KLVVTPKNPRVLK
+540 KVVVSPKNPQVLK
-553 SHSILLKCQAEYDSH
+553 SHSILLKCQSEYDSH

-583 LPVNSTEG
+583 LPVSSTEDS
-591 GRMILDRDTLFI
+591 RIIMDMDTLFI
-603 SSVLLEDQGVYT
+603 SSVTLEDQGVYT
-615 CVGSTSLDSATAES
+615 CVARTSLDSVTAES
-629 RLIVLD
+629 QLIVLD

-642 LQLSENQNRSVR
+642 LQLSEHQNRSVR
-654 LSWRAG
+654 LSWKAG
-660 SSHNSPVNESIIEFE
+660 ANHNSPVNESIIEFE
-675 ENRWEPGRWQELTRI
+675 ENRWEPGKWQELSR
-690 PGDDTTA
+690 TTGNETTTV
-697 LLSLAPYVNYQFRV
+697 LSLAPYMNYQFRV
-711 VSVNAVG
+711 MSVNAVG
-718 RSQPSKPSL
+718 RSQASKPSL
-727 RYSTPPAA
+727 RYTTPPAA

-757 EPLKPV
+757 EPLKPA

-769 LEYKVSWRQRGV
+769 LEYKVSWRQQGV
-781 RTDWNEETVKKHSL
+781 EADWNEEMVKKHSL
-795 TVRNTPTFVP
+795 TLRNTPTFVP

-820 EPNVTIGY
+820 EPNVTTGY
-828 SGEDFPDAAPSGV
+828 SGEDIPDAAPSSV
-841 SVDVVNSTLVKV
+841 SVDTLNSTLVKV

-876 TKSMLDGKRHHP
+876 TRNMLDGKRHHP

-902 MIPGLDPFSEFR
+902 MIPGLEPFSEFH
-914 LTVLAYNSRGDGPE
+914 LTVLAYNAKGDGPE

-942 QPRFLRIL
+942 QPRSLRIL
-950 NFDKDSVT
+950 NFDKDSIT

-976 QYQIINETHEVGPV
+976 QYQIINETHEIGPLNN
-990 SDVSVTNRSTLSWR
+990 VTISNHSTLSWR
-1004 LSGLSPSTK
+1004 LSNLSSSTK
-1013 YKFYVKACTAKGCGK
+1013 YKFYVRACTAKGCGK
-1028 PVTEEGLTVAQGSK
+1028 PVTEEGLTMAQGSK
-1042 GTGRISDAVKPTQK
+1042 GIGKISEAVNPTQK

-1114 AIALLTLLLLTICFV
+1114 AIALLTLLLLTVCFV

-1172 SLQSLNGDIKAT
+1172 SHQSINGDIKAT

>member
-1 MEMLLST
+1 RVMEMLLST
-8 KGITICL
+8 KGITICP

-29 LSVSQ
+29 LSVEQ

-53 FTIKCEARGNPH
+53 FTIKCEARGNPQ

-85 VTSNNSG
+85 VASNNSG

-102 NNFQGKYRCFASNV
+102 TNFQGKYRCFASNV

-227 RLKHANDSG
+227 RS
-236 SPNAAVT
+236 
-243 KANFIKE
+243 NFIKE

-259 ESAGSSSSVTVI
+259 ETAGSSSSVTVI

-295 TGNMPKDE
+295 TGNLPKDE

-310 KILKIDQVSAADEGT
+310 KILKIDQVTAADEGT
-325 YQCTASNPMGRARHE
+325 YQCTASNPMGRAKHE
-340 FHVHVEEPPQWLK
+340 FHVHVEEPPRWIK
-353 KPEGGVYS
+353 EPEGGVYS
-361 VGTNLVLLCE
+361 VGTNLLLLCE

-398 STREISL
+398 SAREVSL
-405 TNLQLQDSAVFQC
+405 TNLQLQDSAVYQC
-418 EATNKHGTILASAN
+418 EASNKHGTILASAN

-461 CDIFASPA
+461 CEIFASPA
-469 ADVRWTKDDSIGP
+469 ADIRWTKDDSIEP
-482 LSTFRYELTWL
+482 LSTVRYEL
-493 NRNGTWKD
+493 NKNGTLEIKQT
-501 PKDPKKGRELH
+501 KKEDSGS
-512 GILYLACWA
+512 YACWA

-553 SHSILLKCQAEYDSH
+553 SHSILLKCQSEYDSH

-583 LPVNSTEG
+583 LPVNSTED
-591 GRMILDRDTLFI
+591 GRIILDRDTLFI
-603 SSVLLEDQGVYT
+603 SSVTLEDEGVYT
-615 CVGSTSLDSATAES
+615 CVASTSLDSVTAES
-629 RLIVLD
+629 QLVVLD

-654 LSWRAG
+654 LSWKAG
-660 SSHNSPVNESIIEFE
+660 ASHNSPINESIIEFE
-675 ENRWEPGRWQELTRI
+675 ENRWEPGRWQELTRA
-690 PGDDTTA
+690 PGNDTTA
-697 LLSLAPYVNYQFRV
+697 LLSLAPYMNYQFRV

-727 RYSTPPAA
+727 RYATPPAA

-769 LEYKVSWRQRGV
+769 LEYKVSWRQQGV
-781 RTDWNEETVKKHSL
+781 EADWNEETVKKHSL
-795 TVRNTPTFVP
+795 TLRNTPTFVP

-828 SGEDFPDAAPSGV
+828 SGEDVPDAAPSGV
-841 SVDVVNSTLVKV
+841 SVDIVNSTLVKV

-902 MIPGLDPFSEFR
+902 MIPGLEPFSEFR
-914 LTVLAYNSRGDGPE
+914 LTVLAYNAKGDGPE
-928 SSPVVF
+928 SSPIVF

-958 LSWGLPR
+958 LSWGLPK

-976 QYQIINETHEVGPV
+976 QYQIINETHEIGPLN
-990 SDVSVTNRSTLSWR
+990 DVSIANRSTLSWR
-1004 LSGLSPSTK
+1004 LSGLSSSTK
-1013 YKFYVKACTAKGCGK
+1013 YKFYVKACTVKGCGK
-1028 PVTEEGLTVAQGSK
+1028 PVTEEGLTMAQGSK
-1042 GTGRISDAVKPTQK
+1042 GIGKISEAVNPAQK

-1114 AIALLTLLLLTICFV
+1114 AIALLTLLLLTVCFV

-1172 SLQSLNGDIKAT
+1172 SLQSINGDIKAT

>member
-29 LSVSQ
+29 LSVVQ

-53 FTIKCEARGNPH
+53 FTIKCEARGNPQ

-85 VTSNNSG
+85 VASNNSG

-102 NNFQGKYRCFASNV
+102 TNFQGKYRCFASNV

-227 RLKHANDSG
+227 RFKHANDSS

-295 TGNMPKDE
+295 TGNLPKDE

-310 KILKIDQVSAADEGT
+310 KILKIDQVTAADEGT
-325 YQCTASNPMGRARHE
+325 YQCTASNPMGRAKHE
-340 FHVHVEEPPQWLK
+340 FHVHVEEPPRWIK
-353 KPEGGVYS
+353 EPEGGVYS

-376 EPSIQWKLNGMPID
+376 EPTIQWKLNGMPID
-390 SRTFRGRI
+390 SKCKVQRPPFGGGRI
-398 STREISL
+398 SAREISL
-405 TNLQLQDSAVFQC
+405 TNLQLQDSAVYQC
-418 EATNKHGTILASAN
+418 EASNKHGTILASAN

-461 CDIFASPA
+461 CEIFASPA
-469 ADVRWTKDDSIGP
+469 ADIRWTKDDSIEP
-482 LSTFRYELTWL
+482 LSTLRYEL
-493 NRNGTWKD
+493 NKNGTLEIKET
-501 PKDPKKGRELH
+501 KKEDSGS
-512 GILYLACWA
+512 YACWA

-553 SHSILLKCQAEYDSH
+553 LHSILLKCQSEYDSH

-583 LPVNSTEG
+583 LPVNSMEG
-591 GRMILDRDTLFI
+591 GRIILDRDTLFI
-603 SSVLLEDQGVYT
+603 SSVTLEDQGVYT
-615 CVGSTSLDSATAES
+615 CVATTSLDSVTAES
-629 RLIVLD
+629 QLIVLD

-642 LQLSENQNRSVR
+642 LQLSEHQNRSVR
-654 LSWRAG
+654 LSWKAG
-660 SSHNSPVNESIIEFE
+660 ASHNSPINESIIEFE
-675 ENRWEPGRWQELTRI
+675 ENRWEPGRWQELTRV
-690 PGDDTTA
+690 PGNDTTA

-727 RYSTPPAA
+727 RYATPPAA

-748 EPNEMVMKW
+748 EPHEMVMKW

-781 RTDWNEETVKKHSL
+781 EADWNEETVKKHSL
-795 TVRNTPTFVP
+795 TLRNTPTFVP

-828 SGEDFPDAAPSGV
+828 SGEDVPDAAPSGV
-841 SVDVVNSTLVKV
+841 SVDIVNSTLVKV

-902 MIPGLDPFSEFR
+902 MIPGLEPFSEFR
-914 LTVLAYNSRGDGPE
+914 LTVLAYNAKGDGPE

-958 LSWGLPR
+958 LSWGLPK

-976 QYQIINETHEVGPV
+976 QYQIINETHEIGPLN
-990 SDVSVTNRSTLSWR
+990 DISVTNRSTLSWR
-1004 LSGLSPSTK
+1004 LSGLSSSTK
-1013 YKFYVKACTAKGCGK
+1013 YKFYVKACTVKGCGK
-1028 PVTEEGLTVAQGSK
+1028 PVTEEGLTMAQG
-1042 GTGRISDAVKPTQK
+1042 T
-1056 FHPIEALEPGTEYT
+1056 
-1070 VRLVTK
+1070 
-1076 NWVDNNSIFED
+1076 
-1087 VIETRGRAYAGIYD
+1087 YAGIYD

-1172 SLQSLNGDIKAT
+1172 SLQSINGDIKAT